1 MSLKVKTTNGS
12 WVYIPGTKGRDGDEH
27 VYIGAEAPSDKSM
40 IWFQT
45 TTARD
50 SGVRRFDL
58 NSNDWVLLPGTQG
71 IGIASAIVNE
81 DGNLIL
87 TLDDIAATTIDTGY
101 VKGPPGAEVQLRSN
115 GSYLQWKYDNES
127 DWKDLI
133 ALEEIT
139 KDYLPLSGGTLTGDL
154 NLSYTTNSDSSKLSV
169 FDTNKDSYYNIASY
183 TGTLNL
189 GDTSK
194 LTIIRSQNFLR
205 RETGYTKYKIYDEGT
220 FVADT
225 DYATPA
231 FVTTETAKYLPL
243 TGGLMTGP
251 ILIHNSGDSLDTV
264 LAYSDGV
271 GILSTAFNSETPYRG
286 IQFGGDSTSIITF
299 NDNGENRLQH
309 VSGTQFGQILSSI
322 YFRPGR
328 EYVEPSAVINS
339 TLTDYT
345 AATSAQD
352 ITNTDS
358 IKTALQKVGFY
369 TKAGLYTKAEIDAL
383 ISSVLSYAGSVDSFA
398 NLPTTGVKVGDV
410 YNVRSEFDL
419 DNNHYPAGTNVAA
432 AAVSGNTVTW
442 DPLGGS
448 FELTKASIEAVL
460 TGNITSHTHNY
471 LPLSGGRLT
480 GSLAVESY
488 IKGIGYL
495 AVAAPSFPQI
505 QFENASSTPYT
516 SLLFTNILSGNSKSL
531 LFRPD
536 STVSQDG
543 VVYHSLNFQAGV
555 NYVAP
560 SALSNYVD
568 LTSTQI
574 ISGYKVFSGVPMF
587 GQKSSTTFN
596 TTGII
601 SDSNDPSILCFR
613 LGRGD
618 GNSIWRL
625 QQESNTTA
633 LLGIQGRKAMKITS
647 NPSEISVTADKF
659 IGAATSLVEEN
670 IYTATN
676 FGTSDKRL
684 KRSIKKIDEVV
695 TEKAIDSIDLNRSF
709 IYKKSGVKGYGPIAQ
724 DLEEVF
730 PELVYTNDKGIKGIN
745 NTALLHLQI
754 QGLYQKIQ
762 ELQDQLA
769 QTSFK
774 EKIGIWSRLKQALKK
789 WLLP

>member
-27 VYIGAEAPSDKSM
+27 VYIGSEAPSDKSM

-81 DGNLIL
+81 EGNLIL

-154 NLSYTTNSDSSKLSV
+154 NLSYTTNSNSSKLSV
-169 FDTNKDSYYNIASY
+169 FDTNKDSCYNIASY

-220 FVADT
+220 FIADE
-225 DYATPA
+225 DYATPT

-243 TGGLMTGP
+243 AGGLMTGP
-251 ILIHNSGDSLDTV
+251 ILTHNSGDSLDTV
-264 LAYSDGV
+264 LAYADGV
-271 GILSTAFNSETPYRG
+271 SVLSTTFNPEVPLRG

-448 FELTKASIEAVL
+448 FELTKASVEEVL
-460 TGNITSHTHNY
+460 TGNITSHTHSY
-471 LPLSGGRLT
+471 LPLSGGSLT
-480 GSLAVESY
+480 GNLSTT
-488 IKGIGYL
+488 GIITSTGRLIVRDATY
-495 AVAAPSFPQI
+495 PQI
-505 QFENASSTPYT
+505 IFRRTGDSAYD
-516 SLLFTNILSGNSKSL
+516 SLLFTNTLSGSVKSL

-543 VVYHSLNFQAGV
+543 IVYHSLNFQAGIDYIAPETLSG
-555 NYVAP
+555 YVT
-560 SALSNYVD
+560 
-568 LTSTQI
+568 TSTTQEI
-574 ISGYKVFSGVPMF
+574 PGYKVFTYAPMF
-587 GQKSSTTFN
+587 GQKSSFTYN
-596 TTGII
+596 TTGVINNEDT
-601 SDSNDPSILCFR
+601 STVFVFR
-613 LGRGD
+613 LGAGE
-618 GNSIWRL
+618 GIWRL

-730 PELVYTNDKGIKGIN
+730 PELVYTNDKGIKGVN

>member
-27 VYIGAEAPSDKSM
+27 VYIGSEAPSDKSM

-101 VKGPPGAEVQLRSN
+101 IKGPPGAEVQLRSN
-115 GSYLQWKYDNES
+115 GSYLQWKYDNEA

-133 ALEEIT
+133 ALEEII

-169 FDTNKDSYYNIASY
+169 FDANKASYYNIASY

-220 FVADT
+220 FIADT

-243 TGGLMTGP
+243 TGGLMAGP
-251 ILIHNSGDSLDTV
+251 ILIHNSGDSLDTI

-271 GILSTAFNSETPYRG
+271 SILSTAFNSEISYRG
-286 IQFGGDSTSIITF
+286 IQLGGDSTSIIAF
-299 NDNGENRLQH
+299 NDNGESRLQH
-309 VSGTQFGQILSSI
+309 TSGSQFGYILSSI
-322 YFRPGR
+322 YFKPGID
-328 EYVEPSAVINS
+328 YVEPSSVINS
-339 TLTDYT
+339 ILTDYT
-345 AATSAQD
+345 AETSAKD
-352 ITNTDS
+352 ITSTDS

-369 TKAGLYTKAEIDAL
+369 TKAGLYTKAEIDNL
-383 ISSVLSYAGSVDSFA
+383 ISSVLTYAGSVNSFA
-398 NLPTTGVKVGDV
+398 DLPTTGVKVGDV
-410 YNVRSEFDL
+410 YNIATEFDL
-419 DNNHYPAGTNVAA
+419 GGNHYPAGTNVAA
-432 AAVSGNTVTW
+432 GAINDGNITW

-448 FELTKASIEAVL
+448 FNLTKESVEAVL
-460 TGNITSHTHNY
+460 TGNITSHTHSY
-471 LPLSGGRLT
+471 LPLTGGSLT
-480 GSLAVESY
+480 GNLSTTGIITSTGQLIVRDASY
-488 IKGIGYL
+488 
-495 AVAAPSFPQI
+495 PQI
-505 QFENASSTPYT
+505 LFRHVGDSAYD
-516 SLLFTNILSGNSKSL
+516 SLLFTSTLSGAVKSL

-543 VVYHSLNFQAGV
+543 VVYHSLNFQAGIDYIAPATLSG
-555 NYVAP
+555 YVT
-560 SALSNYVD
+560 
-568 LTSTQI
+568 TSTTQEI
-574 ISGYKVFSGVPMF
+574 PGYKVFTYAPMF
-587 GQKSSTTFN
+587 GQKSSFTYN

-601 SDSNDPSILCFR
+601 NNEDASTVFVFR
-613 LGRGD
+613 LGSGE
-618 GNSIWRL
+618 SIWRL
-625 QQESNTTA
+625 QQESNTVA

-647 NPSEISVTADKF
+647 NASDISITADKF

-684 KRSIKKIDEVV
+684 KRSIKKIDESVI
-695 TEKAIDSIDLNRSF
+695 EKAVDSINLNRSF
-709 IYKKSGVKGYGPIAQ
+709 IYKKSGVKGYGPVAQ

-730 PELVYTNDKGIKGIN
+730 PELVYTNDRGIKGVN

>member
-139 KDYLPLSGGTLTGDL
+139 KDYLPLEGGTLTGDL
-154 NLSYTTNSDSSKLSV
+154 NLSYTTSSDSSKLSV
-169 FDTNKDSYYNIASY
+169 FDTTKGSYYNIASY

-205 RETGYTKYKIYDEGT
+205 RESGYTKYKIYDEGT
-220 FVADT
+220 FIADE
-225 DYATPA
+225 DYATPT

-243 TGGLMTGP
+243 AGGLMTGP
-251 ILIHNSGDSLDTV
+251 ILTHNSVDSLDTV
-264 LAYSDGV
+264 LAYADGV
-271 GILSTAFNSETPYRG
+271 SVLSTTFNPEVPLRG

-322 YFRPGR
+322 YFKPGR

-383 ISSVLSYAGSVDSFA
+383 ISSVLSYSGSVDSFA

-448 FELTKASIEAVL
+448 FELTKASVEAVL
-460 TGNITSHTHNY
+460 TGNITSHTHSY
-471 LPLSGGRLT
+471 LPLSGGSLT
-480 GSLAVESY
+480 GNLSTTGLIITTGQLIVRDTTYPQVLFRHTGDS
-488 IKGIGYL
+488 GYD
-495 AVAAPSFPQI
+495 
-505 QFENASSTPYT
+505 
-516 SLLFTNILSGNSKSL
+516 SLLYVNTLSGTVRSL
-531 LFRPD
+531 IFRPD
-536 STVSQDG
+536 AATTTDG
-543 VVYHSLNFQAGV
+543 IVYHSLNFQAGV
-555 NYVAP
+555 NYVTP
-560 SALSNYVD
+560 SALNNYVTLNSAQD
-568 LTSTQI
+568 ISAKKTFKAPVFFGAKASTEYNNTDTINDADNATWFIGAVNGNDAWWRCQQRDAQSIMIGRQGGKGFQI
-574 ISGYKVFSGVPMF
+574 Y
-587 GQKSSTTFN
+587 SSPYTVY
-596 TTGII
+596 
-601 SDSNDPSILCFR
+601 
-613 LGRGD
+613 
-618 GNSIWRL
+618 
-625 QQESNTTA
+625 
-633 LLGIQGRKAMKITS
+633 
-647 NPSEISVTADKF
+647 VTADKF

-709 IYKKSGVKGYGPIAQ
+709 IYKKSGIKGYGPVAQ

-730 PELVYTNDKGIKGIN
+730 PELVYTNDRGIKGVN

>member
-101 VKGPPGAEVQLRSN
+101 IKGPPGAEVQLRSN
-115 GSYLQWKYDNES
+115 GSYLQWKYDNEA

-133 ALEEIT
+133 ALEEII

-169 FDTNKDSYYNIASY
+169 FDANKASYYNIASY

-220 FVADT
+220 FIADT

-231 FVTTETAKYLPL
+231 FVTAETAKYLPL
-243 TGGLMTGP
+243 TGGLMAGP
-251 ILIHNSGDSLDTV
+251 ILIHNSGDSLDTI

-271 GILSTAFNSETPYRG
+271 SILSTAFNSETSYRG
-286 IQFGGDSTSIITF
+286 IQLGGDSTSIIAF
-299 NDNGENRLQH
+299 NDNGESRLQH
-309 VSGTQFGQILSSI
+309 TSGSQFGYILSSI
-322 YFRPGR
+322 YFKPGID
-328 EYVEPSAVINS
+328 YVEPSSVINS
-339 TLTDYT
+339 ILTDYT
-345 AATSAQD
+345 AETSAKD
-352 ITNTDS
+352 ITSTDS

-369 TKAGLYTKAEIDAL
+369 TKAGLYTKAEIDNL
-383 ISSVLSYAGSVDSFA
+383 ISSVLTYAGSVNSFA
-398 NLPTTGVKVGDV
+398 DLPTTGVKVGDV
-410 YNVRSEFDL
+410 YNIATEFDL
-419 DNNHYPAGTNVAA
+419 GGNHYPAGTNVAA
-432 AAVSGNTVTW
+432 GAINDGNITW

-448 FELTKASIEAVL
+448 FNLTKESVEAVL
-460 TGNITSHTHNY
+460 TGNITSHTHSY
-471 LPLSGGRLT
+471 LPLTGGSLT
-480 GSLAVESY
+480 GNLSTTGIITSTGQLIVRDASY
-488 IKGIGYL
+488 
-495 AVAAPSFPQI
+495 PQI
-505 QFENASSTPYT
+505 LFRHVGDSAYD
-516 SLLFTNILSGNSKSL
+516 SLLFTSTLSGAVKSL

-543 VVYHSLNFQAGV
+543 VVYHSLNFQAGIDYIAPATLSG
-555 NYVAP
+555 YVT
-560 SALSNYVD
+560 
-568 LTSTQI
+568 TSTTQEI
-574 ISGYKVFSGVPMF
+574 PGYKVFTYAPMF
-587 GQKSSTTFN
+587 GQKSSFTYN

-601 SDSNDPSILCFR
+601 NNEDASTVFVFR
-613 LGRGD
+613 LGSGE
-618 GNSIWRL
+618 SIWRL
-625 QQESNTTA
+625 QQESNTVA

-647 NPSEISVTADKF
+647 NASDISITADKF

-684 KRSIKKIDEVV
+684 KRSIKKIDESVI
-695 TEKAIDSIDLNRSF
+695 EKAVDSINLNRSF
-709 IYKKSGVKGYGPIAQ
+709 IYKKSGVKGYGPVAQ

-730 PELVYTNDKGIKGIN
+730 PELVYTNDRGIKGVN

>member
-81 DGNLIL
+81 EGNLIL

-154 NLSYTTNSDSSKLSV
+154 NLSYTTSSDSSKLSV

-220 FVADT
+220 FIADE
-225 DYATPA
+225 DYATPT

-243 TGGLMTGP
+243 AGGLMTGP
-251 ILIHNSGDSLDTV
+251 ILTHNSGDSLDTV
-264 LAYSDGV
+264 LAYADGV
-271 GILSTAFNSETPYRG
+271 SVLSTTFNPEVPLRG

-448 FELTKASIEAVL
+448 FELTKASVEAVL
-460 TGNITSHTHNY
+460 TGNITSHTHSY
-471 LPLSGGRLT
+471 LPLSGGSLT
-480 GSLAVESY
+480 GNLSTTGLITTTGQLIIRDTTYPQVLFRHTGAS
-488 IKGIGYL
+488 GYD
-495 AVAAPSFPQI
+495 
-505 QFENASSTPYT
+505 
-516 SLLFTNILSGNSKSL
+516 SLLYVNTLSGTVRSL
-531 LFRPD
+531 IFRPD
-536 STVSQDG
+536 ATITTDG
-543 VVYHSLNFQAGV
+543 IVYHSLNFQAGV

-560 SALSNYVD
+560 ETLSGYVT
-568 LTSTQI
+568 TSTTQEI
-574 ISGYKVFSGVPMF
+574 PGYKVFTYAPMF
-587 GQKSSTTFN
+587 GQKSSFTYN
-596 TTGII
+596 TTGVINNEDT
-601 SDSNDPSILCFR
+601 STVFVFR
-613 LGRGD
+613 LGAGE
-618 GNSIWRL
+618 GIWRL

-647 NPSEISVTADKF
+647 NASDVSITADKF

-684 KRSIKKIDEVV
+684 KRSIKKIDEAVI
-695 TEKAIDSIDLNRSF
+695 EKAIDSINLNRSF

-724 DLEEVF
+724 DLEEIF
-730 PELVYTNDKGIKGIN
+730 PELVYTNDRGIKGVN

>member
-27 VYIGAEAPSDKSM
+27 VYIGSEAPSDKSM

-101 VKGPPGAEVQLRSN
+101 IKGPPGAEVQLRSN
-115 GSYLQWKYDNES
+115 GSYLQWKYDNEA

-169 FDTNKDSYYNIASY
+169 FDANKASYYNIASY

-220 FVADT
+220 FIADT

-243 TGGLMTGP
+243 TGGLMAGP
-251 ILIHNSGDSLDTV
+251 ILIHNSGDSLDTI

-271 GILSTAFNSETPYRG
+271 SILSTAFNSEASYRG
-286 IQFGGDSTSIITF
+286 IQLGGDSTSIIAF
-299 NDNGENRLQH
+299 NDNGESRLQH
-309 VSGTQFGQILSSI
+309 TSGSQFGYILSSI
-322 YFRPGR
+322 YFKPGID
-328 EYVEPSAVINS
+328 YVEPSSVINS
-339 TLTDYT
+339 ILTDYT
-345 AATSAQD
+345 AETSAKD
-352 ITNTDS
+352 ITSTDS

-369 TKAGLYTKAEIDAL
+369 TKAGLYTKAEIDNL
-383 ISSVLSYAGSVDSFA
+383 ISSVLTYAGSVNSFA
-398 NLPTTGVKVGDV
+398 DLPTTGVKVGDV
-410 YNVRSEFDL
+410 YNIATEFDL
-419 DNNHYPAGTNVAA
+419 GGNHYPAGTNVAA
-432 AAVSGNTVTW
+432 GAINDGNITW

-448 FELTKASIEAVL
+448 FNLTKESVEAVL
-460 TGNITSHTHNY
+460 TGNITSHTHSY
-471 LPLSGGRLT
+471 LPLTGGSLTGNLSTTGIITSTGRLIVRD
-480 GSLAVESY
+480 ASY
-488 IKGIGYL
+488 
-495 AVAAPSFPQI
+495 PQI
-505 QFENASSTPYT
+505 IFRYT
-516 SLLFTNILSGNSKSL
+516 GDSAYDSLLFTNTLSGSVRSL

-543 VVYHSLNFQAGV
+543 IVYHSLNFKAGIDYIAPATLSG
-555 NYVAP
+555 YVT
-560 SALSNYVD
+560 
-568 LTSTQI
+568 TSTTQEI
-574 ISGYKVFSGVPMF
+574 PGYKVFTYAPMF
-587 GQKSSTTFN
+587 GQKSSFTYN

-601 SDSNDPSILCFR
+601 NNEDASTVFVFR
-613 LGRGD
+613 LGYGE
-618 GNSIWRL
+618 SIWRL
-625 QQESNTTA
+625 QQESNTVA

-647 NPSEISVTADKF
+647 NASDISITADKF

-684 KRSIKKIDEVV
+684 KRSIKKIDESVI
-695 TEKAIDSIDLNRSF
+695 EKAVDSINLNRSF
-709 IYKKSGVKGYGPIAQ
+709 IYKKSGVKGYGPVAQ

-730 PELVYTNDKGIKGIN
+730 PELVYTNDRGIKGVN

>member
-101 VKGPPGAEVQLRSN
+101 IKGPPGAEVQLRSN
-115 GSYLQWKYDNES
+115 GSYLQWKYDNEA

-133 ALEEIT
+133 ALEEII
-139 KDYLPLSGGTLTGDL
+139 KDCLPLSGGTLTGDL

-169 FDTNKDSYYNIASY
+169 FDANKASYYNIASY

-220 FVADT
+220 FIADT

-448 FELTKASIEAVL
+448 FELTKASVEEVL
-460 TGNITSHTHNY
+460 TGNITSHTHSY
-471 LPLSGGRLT
+471 LPLTGGSLT
-480 GSLAVESY
+480 GNLSTTGFITSTYRLIVRDASY
-488 IKGIGYL
+488 
-495 AVAAPSFPQI
+495 PQI
-505 QFENASSTPYT
+505 IFRHTGDSAYD
-516 SLLFTNILSGNSKSL
+516 SLLFTNTLSGSVRSL

-536 STVSQDG
+536 STVFQDG
-543 VVYHSLNFQAGV
+543 VVYHSLNFQAGIDYIAPATLSG
-555 NYVAP
+555 YVT
-560 SALSNYVD
+560 
-568 LTSTQI
+568 TSTTQEI
-574 ISGYKVFSGVPMF
+574 PGYKVFTYAPMF
-587 GQKSSTTFN
+587 GQKSSFTYN

-601 SDSNDPSILCFR
+601 NNEDASTVFVFR
-613 LGRGD
+613 LGYGE
-618 GNSIWRL
+618 SIWRL
-625 QQESNTTA
+625 QQESNTVA

-647 NPSEISVTADKF
+647 NASDISITADKF

-684 KRSIKKIDEVV
+684 KRSIKKIDESVI
-695 TEKAIDSIDLNRSF
+695 EKAVDSINLNRSF
-709 IYKKSGVKGYGPIAQ
+709 IYKKSGVKGYGPVAQ

-730 PELVYTNDKGIKGIN
+730 PELVYTNDRGIKGVN

>member
-101 VKGPPGAEVQLRSN
+101 IKGPPGAEVQLRSN
-115 GSYLQWKYDNES
+115 GSYLQWKYDNEA

-133 ALEEIT
+133 ALEEII

-169 FDTNKDSYYNIASY
+169 FDANKASYYNIASY

-189 GDTSK
+189 GDASK

-220 FVADT
+220 FRADT

-243 TGGLMTGP
+243 TGGLMAGP
-251 ILIHNSGDSLDTV
+251 ILIHNSGDSLDTI

-271 GILSTAFNSETPYRG
+271 SILSTAFNSETSYRG
-286 IQFGGDSTSIITF
+286 IQLGGDSTSIIAF
-299 NDNGENRLQH
+299 NDNGESRLQH
-309 VSGTQFGQILSSI
+309 TSGSQFGYILSSI
-322 YFRPGR
+322 YFKPGID
-328 EYVEPSAVINS
+328 YVEPSSVINS
-339 TLTDYT
+339 ILTDYT
-345 AATSAQD
+345 AETSAKD
-352 ITNTDS
+352 ITSTDS

-369 TKAGLYTKAEIDAL
+369 TKAGLYTKAEIDNL
-383 ISSVLSYAGSVDSFA
+383 ISSVLTYAGSVNSFA
-398 NLPTTGVKVGDV
+398 DLPTTGVKVGDV
-410 YNVRSEFDL
+410 YNIATEFDL
-419 DNNHYPAGTNVAA
+419 GGNHYPAGTNVAA
-432 AAVSGNTVTW
+432 GAINDGNITW

-448 FELTKASIEAVL
+448 FELTKASVEEVL
-460 TGNITSHTHNY
+460 TGNITSHTHSY
-471 LPLSGGRLT
+471 LPLTGGSLTGNLSTTGFITSTGRLIVVD
-480 GSLAVESY
+480 ARY
-488 IKGIGYL
+488 
-495 AVAAPSFPQI
+495 PQI
-505 QFENASSTPYT
+505 IFRHAGDSAYD
-516 SLLFTNILSGNSKSL
+516 SLLFTNTLSGSVKSL

-543 VVYHSLNFQAGV
+543 IVYHSLNFQAGV

-560 SALSNYVD
+560 SALSNYV
-568 LTSTQI
+568 TVSGPTQTI
-574 ISGYKVFSGVPMF
+574 PGYKIFQSSVMF
-587 GQKSSTTFN
+587 GEKSSPVYN
-596 TTGII
+596 TSGTITAEGN
-601 SDSNDPSILCFR
+601 SSLILFR
-613 LGRGD
+613 LQESD
-618 GNSIWRL
+618 NIWRL

-684 KRSIKKIDEVV
+684 KRSIKKIDESVI
-695 TEKAIDSIDLNRSF
+695 EKAIDSIDLNRSF

-730 PELVYTNDKGIKGIN
+730 PELVYTNDKGIKGVN

>member
-101 VKGPPGAEVQLRSN
+101 IKGPPGAEVQLRSN
-115 GSYLQWKYDNES
+115 GFYLQWKYDNEA

-169 FDTNKDSYYNIASY
+169 FDANKASYYNIASY

-189 GDTSK
+189 GDASK

-220 FVADT
+220 FIADT

-243 TGGLMTGP
+243 TGGLMAGP
-251 ILIHNSGDSLDTV
+251 ILIHNSGDSLDTI

-271 GILSTAFNSETPYRG
+271 SILSTAFNSETSYRG
-286 IQFGGDSTSIITF
+286 IQLGGDSTSIIAF
-299 NDNGENRLQH
+299 NDNGESRLQH
-309 VSGTQFGQILSSI
+309 TSGSQFGYILSSI
-322 YFRPGR
+322 YFKPGID
-328 EYVEPSAVINS
+328 YVKPSSVINS
-339 TLTDYT
+339 ILTDYT
-345 AATSAQD
+345 AETSAKD
-352 ITNTDS
+352 ITSTDS

-369 TKAGLYTKAEIDAL
+369 TKAGLYTKAEIDNL
-383 ISSVLSYAGSVDSFA
+383 ISSVLTYAGSVNSFA
-398 NLPTTGVKVGDV
+398 GLPTTGVKVGDV
-410 YNVRSEFDL
+410 YNIATEFDL
-419 DNNHYPAGTNVAA
+419 GGNHYPAGTNVAA
-432 AAVSGNTVTW
+432 GAINDGNITW

-448 FELTKASIEAVL
+448 FNLTKKSVEAVL
-460 TGNITSHTHNY
+460 TGNITSHTHSY
-471 LPLSGGRLT
+471 LPLTGGSLTGDLSTTGIITSTGRLIVRDASYPRIVFRYT
-480 GSLAVESY
+480 GDSAY
-488 IKGIGYL
+488 D
-495 AVAAPSFPQI
+495 
-505 QFENASSTPYT
+505 
-516 SLLFTNILSGNSKSL
+516 SLLFTNTLSGSVGSL
-531 LFRPD
+531 LFRPN

-543 VVYHSLNFQAGV
+543 VVYHSLNFRAGIDYIAPATLSG
-555 NYVAP
+555 YVT
-560 SALSNYVD
+560 
-568 LTSTQI
+568 TSTTQEI
-574 ISGYKVFSGVPMF
+574 PGYKVFTYAPMF
-587 GQKSSTTFN
+587 GQKSSFTYN

-601 SDSNDPSILCFR
+601 NNEDASTVFVFR
-613 LGRGD
+613 LGSG
-618 GNSIWRL
+618 GSIWRL
-625 QQESNTTA
+625 QQESNTVA

-647 NPSEISVTADKF
+647 NASDISITADKF

-684 KRSIKKIDEVV
+684 KRSIKKIDESVI
-695 TEKAIDSIDLNRSF
+695 EKAVDSINLNRSF
-709 IYKKSGVKGYGPIAQ
+709 IYKKSGVKGYGPVAQ

-730 PELVYTNDKGIKGIN
+730 PELVYTNDRGIKGVN

>member
-27 VYIGAEAPSDKSM
+27 VYIGSEAPSDKSM

-154 NLSYTTNSDSSKLSV
+154 NLSYTTSSDSSKLSV
-169 FDTNKDSYYNIASY
+169 FDANKDSYYNIASY

-205 RETGYTKYKIYDEGT
+205 RETSYTKYKIYDEGT

-251 ILIHNSGDSLDTV
+251 ILMHNSGDSLDTI

-271 GILSTAFNSETPYRG
+271 SILSTAFNSETPYRG
-286 IQFGGDSTSIITF
+286 IQLGGDSTSIIAF
-299 NDNGENRLQH
+299 NDNGESRLQH
-309 VSGTQFGQILSSI
+309 TSGSQFGYILSSI
-322 YFRPGR
+322 YFKPGVN
-328 EYVEPSAVINS
+328 YVEPSSVINS
-339 TLTDYT
+339 ILTDYT
-345 AATSAQD
+345 AETSAKD
-352 ITNTDS
+352 ITSTDS

-369 TKAGLYTKAEIDAL
+369 TKAGLYTKAEIDNL
-383 ISSVLSYAGSVDSFA
+383 ISSVLTYAGSVNSFA
-398 NLPTTGVKVGDV
+398 DLPTTGVKVGDV
-410 YNVRSEFDL
+410 YNIATEFDL
-419 DNNHYPAGTNVAA
+419 GGNHYPAGTNVAA
-432 AAVSGNTVTW
+432 GAINDGNITW

-448 FELTKASIEAVL
+448 FNLTKESVEAVL
-460 TGNITSHTHNY
+460 TGNITSHTHSY
-471 LPLSGGRLT
+471 LPLTGGSLTGNLSTTGIITSTGRLIVRD
-480 GSLAVESY
+480 ASY
-488 IKGIGYL
+488 
-495 AVAAPSFPQI
+495 PQI
-505 QFENASSTPYT
+505 IFRHTGDSAYD
-516 SLLFTNILSGNSKSL
+516 SLLFTNTLSGSVRSL

-536 STVSQDG
+536 NTVSQDG
-543 VVYHSLNFQAGV
+543 VVYHSLNFKSGI

-560 SALSNYVD
+560 GTLSNYVTLD
-568 LTSTQI
+568 SAQDVAAKKTFKAPIFFGAKASPAYNNTAIINAEDNATWFIGAVNGNESWWRCQQRDPQSIMIGRQGGKGFQI
-574 ISGYKVFSGVPMF
+574 Y
-587 GQKSSTTFN
+587 SSPYTVY
-596 TTGII
+596 
-601 SDSNDPSILCFR
+601 
-613 LGRGD
+613 
-618 GNSIWRL
+618 
-625 QQESNTTA
+625 
-633 LLGIQGRKAMKITS
+633 
-647 NPSEISVTADKF
+647 VTADKF

-684 KRSIKKIDEVV
+684 KRSIKKIEEVV

-730 PELVYTNDKGIKGIN
+730 PELVYTNDKGIKGVN

>member
-81 DGNLIL
+81 EGNLIL

-169 FDTNKDSYYNIASY
+169 FDANKDSYYNIASY

-220 FVADT
+220 FIADE
-225 DYATPA
+225 DYATPT

-243 TGGLMTGP
+243 AGGLMTGP
-251 ILIHNSGDSLDTV
+251 ILTHNSGDSLDTV
-264 LAYSDGV
+264 LAYADGV
-271 GILSTAFNSETPYRG
+271 SVLSTTFNPEVPLRG

-448 FELTKASIEAVL
+448 FELTKASVEEVL
-460 TGNITSHTHNY
+460 TGNITSHTHSY
-471 LPLSGGRLT
+471 LPLSGGSLT
-480 GSLAVESY
+480 GNLSTTGLITTTGQLIIRDTTYPQVLFRHTGAS
-488 IKGIGYL
+488 GYD
-495 AVAAPSFPQI
+495 
-505 QFENASSTPYT
+505 
-516 SLLFTNILSGNSKSL
+516 SLLYVNTLSGTVRSL
-531 LFRPD
+531 IFRPD
-536 STVSQDG
+536 TTITTDG
-543 VVYHSLNFQAGV
+543 IVYHSLNFQAGV

-560 SALSNYVD
+560 SALSNYVTLNSAQD
-568 LTSTQI
+568 ISAKKTFKAPVFFGAKASTEYNNTDTINDADNATWFIGAVNGNDAWWRCQQRDAQSIMIGRQGGKGFQI
-574 ISGYKVFSGVPMF
+574 Y
-587 GQKSSTTFN
+587 SSPYTVY
-596 TTGII
+596 
-601 SDSNDPSILCFR
+601 
-613 LGRGD
+613 
-618 GNSIWRL
+618 
-625 QQESNTTA
+625 
-633 LLGIQGRKAMKITS
+633 
-647 NPSEISVTADKF
+647 VTADKF

-695 TEKAIDSIDLNRSF
+695 TEKAVDSINLNRSF
-709 IYKKSGVKGYGPIAQ
+709 IYKKSGVKGYGPVAQ

-730 PELVYTNDKGIKGIN
+730 PELVYTNDRGIKGVN

>member
-27 VYIGAEAPSDKSM
+27 VYIGSEAPSDKSM

-101 VKGPPGAEVQLRSN
+101 IKGPPGAEVQLRSN
-115 GSYLQWKYDNES
+115 GSYLQWKYDNEA

-133 ALEEIT
+133 ALEEII

-169 FDTNKDSYYNIASY
+169 FDANKASYYNIASY

-220 FVADT
+220 FIADT

-243 TGGLMTGP
+243 TGGLMAGP
-251 ILIHNSGDSLDTV
+251 ILIHNSGDSLDTI

-271 GILSTAFNSETPYRG
+271 SILSTAFNSEASYRG
-286 IQFGGDSTSIITF
+286 IQLGGDSTSIIAF
-299 NDNGENRLQH
+299 NDNGESRLQH
-309 VSGTQFGQILSSI
+309 TSGSQFGYILSSI
-322 YFRPGR
+322 YFKPGID
-328 EYVEPSAVINS
+328 YVEPSSVINS
-339 TLTDYT
+339 ILTDYT
-345 AATSAQD
+345 AETSAKD
-352 ITNTDS
+352 ITSTDS

-369 TKAGLYTKAEIDAL
+369 TKAGLYTKAEIDNL
-383 ISSVLSYAGSVDSFA
+383 ISSVLTYAGSVNSFA
-398 NLPTTGVKVGDV
+398 DLPTTGVKVGDV
-410 YNVRSEFDL
+410 YNIATEFDL
-419 DNNHYPAGTNVAA
+419 GGNHYPAGTNVAA
-432 AAVSGNTVTW
+432 GAINDGNITW

-448 FELTKASIEAVL
+448 FNLTKESVEAVL
-460 TGNITSHTHNY
+460 TGNITSHTHSY
-471 LPLSGGRLT
+471 LPLTGGSLTGNLSTTGIITSTGRLIVRD
-480 GSLAVESY
+480 ASY
-488 IKGIGYL
+488 
-495 AVAAPSFPQI
+495 PQI
-505 QFENASSTPYT
+505 IFRYT
-516 SLLFTNILSGNSKSL
+516 GDSAYDSLLFTNTLSGSVRSL

-543 VVYHSLNFQAGV
+543 IVYHSLNFKAGIDYIAPATLSG
-555 NYVAP
+555 YVT
-560 SALSNYVD
+560 
-568 LTSTQI
+568 TSTTQEI
-574 ISGYKVFSGVPMF
+574 PGYKVFTYAPMF
-587 GQKSSTTFN
+587 GQKSSFTYN

-601 SDSNDPSILCFR
+601 NNEDASTVFVFR
-613 LGRGD
+613 LGYGE
-618 GNSIWRL
+618 SIWRL
-625 QQESNTTA
+625 QQESNTVA

-647 NPSEISVTADKF
+647 NASDISITADKF

-684 KRSIKKIDEVV
+684 KRSIKKIDESVI
-695 TEKAIDSIDLNRSF
+695 EKAVDSINLNRSF
-709 IYKKSGVKGYGPIAQ
+709 IYKKSGVKGYGPVAQ

-730 PELVYTNDKGIKGIN
+730 PELVYTNDRGIKGVN

>member
-101 VKGPPGAEVQLRSN
+101 IKGPPGAEVQLRSN

-133 ALEEIT
+133 ALEEII

-169 FDTNKDSYYNIASY
+169 FDANKASYYNIASY

-189 GDTSK
+189 GDASK

-220 FVADT
+220 FIADT

-243 TGGLMTGP
+243 TGGLMAGP
-251 ILIHNSGDSLDTV
+251 ILIHNSGDSLDTI

-271 GILSTAFNSETPYRG
+271 SILSTAFNSETSYRG
-286 IQFGGDSTSIITF
+286 IQLGGDSTSIIAF
-299 NDNGENRLQH
+299 NDNGESRLQH
-309 VSGTQFGQILSSI
+309 TSGSQFGYILSSI
-322 YFRPGR
+322 YFKPGID
-328 EYVEPSAVINS
+328 YVEPSSVINS
-339 TLTDYT
+339 ILTDYT
-345 AATSAQD
+345 AETSAKD
-352 ITNTDS
+352 ITSTDS

-369 TKAGLYTKAEIDAL
+369 TKAGLYTKAEIDNL
-383 ISSVLSYAGSVDSFA
+383 ISSVLTYAGSVNSFA
-398 NLPTTGVKVGDV
+398 DLPTTGVKVGDV
-410 YNVRSEFDL
+410 YNIATEFDL
-419 DNNHYPAGTNVAA
+419 GGNHYPAGTNVAA
-432 AAVSGNTVTW
+432 GAINDGNITW

-448 FELTKASIEAVL
+448 FNLTKESVEAVL
-460 TGNITSHTHNY
+460 TGNITSHTHSY
-471 LPLSGGRLT
+471 LPLTGGSLT
-480 GSLAVESY
+480 GNLSTTGIITSTGQLIVRDASY
-488 IKGIGYL
+488 
-495 AVAAPSFPQI
+495 PQI
-505 QFENASSTPYT
+505 IFRHTGDSAYD
-516 SLLFTNILSGNSKSL
+516 SLLFTNTLSGSVRSL

-543 VVYHSLNFQAGV
+543 VVYHSLNFQAGIDYIAPATLSG
-555 NYVAP
+555 YVT
-560 SALSNYVD
+560 
-568 LTSTQI
+568 TSTTQEI
-574 ISGYKVFSGVPMF
+574 PGYKVFTYAPMF
-587 GQKSSTTFN
+587 GQKSSFTYN

-601 SDSNDPSILCFR
+601 NNEDASTVFVFR
-613 LGRGD
+613 LGSGE
-618 GNSIWRL
+618 SIWRL
-625 QQESNTTA
+625 QQESNTVA

-647 NPSEISVTADKF
+647 NASDISITADKF

-684 KRSIKKIDEVV
+684 KRSIKKIDESVI
-695 TEKAIDSIDLNRSF
+695 EKAVDSINLNRSF
-709 IYKKSGVKGYGPIAQ
+709 IYKKSGVKGYGPVAQ

-730 PELVYTNDKGIKGIN
+730 PELVYTNDRGIKGVN

>member
-101 VKGPPGAEVQLRSN
+101 IKGPPGAEVQLRSN
-115 GSYLQWKYDNES
+115 GSYLQWKYDNEA

-133 ALEEIT
+133 ALEEII

-169 FDTNKDSYYNIASY
+169 FDANKASYYNIASY

-189 GDTSK
+189 GDASK

-220 FVADT
+220 FIADT

-243 TGGLMTGP
+243 TGGLMAGP
-251 ILIHNSGDSLDTV
+251 ILIHNSGDSLDTI

-271 GILSTAFNSETPYRG
+271 SILSTASNSETSYRG
-286 IQFGGDSTSIITF
+286 IQLGGDSTSIIAF
-299 NDNGENRLQH
+299 NDNGESRLQH
-309 VSGTQFGQILSSI
+309 TSGSQFGYILSSI
-322 YFRPGR
+322 YFKPGID
-328 EYVEPSAVINS
+328 YVEPSSVINS
-339 TLTDYT
+339 ILTDYT
-345 AATSAQD
+345 AETSAKD
-352 ITNTDS
+352 ITSTDS

-369 TKAGLYTKAEIDAL
+369 TKAGLYTKAEIDNL
-383 ISSVLSYAGSVDSFA
+383 ISSVLTYAGSVNSFA
-398 NLPTTGVKVGDV
+398 DLPTTGVKVGDV
-410 YNVRSEFDL
+410 YNIATEFDL
-419 DNNHYPAGTNVAA
+419 GGNHYPAGTNVAA
-432 AAVSGNTVTW
+432 GAINDGNITW

-448 FELTKASIEAVL
+448 FNLTKESVEAVL
-460 TGNITSHTHNY
+460 TGNITSHTHSY
-471 LPLSGGRLT
+471 LPLTGGSLT
-480 GSLAVESY
+480 GNLSTTGIITSTGQLIVRDASY
-488 IKGIGYL
+488 
-495 AVAAPSFPQI
+495 PQI
-505 QFENASSTPYT
+505 LFRHVGDSAYD
-516 SLLFTNILSGNSKSL
+516 SLLFTSTLSGAVKSL

-543 VVYHSLNFQAGV
+543 VVYHSLNFQAGIDYIAPATLSG
-555 NYVAP
+555 YVT
-560 SALSNYVD
+560 
-568 LTSTQI
+568 TSTTQEI
-574 ISGYKVFSGVPMF
+574 PGYKVFTYAPMF
-587 GQKSSTTFN
+587 GQKSSFTYN

-601 SDSNDPSILCFR
+601 NNEDASTVFVFR
-613 LGRGD
+613 LGSGE
-618 GNSIWRL
+618 SIWRL
-625 QQESNTTA
+625 QQESNTVA

-647 NPSEISVTADKF
+647 NASDISITADKF

-684 KRSIKKIDEVV
+684 KRSIKKIDESVI
-695 TEKAIDSIDLNRSF
+695 EKAVDSINLNRSF
-709 IYKKSGVKGYGPIAQ
+709 IYKKSGVKGYGPVAQ

-730 PELVYTNDKGIKGIN
+730 PELVYTNDRGIKGVN

>member
-27 VYIGAEAPSDKSM
+27 VYIGSEAPSDKSM

-101 VKGPPGAEVQLRSN
+101 IKGPPGAEVQLRSN
-115 GSYLQWKYDNES
+115 GSYLQWKYDNEA

-133 ALEEIT
+133 ALEEII

-169 FDTNKDSYYNIASY
+169 FDANKASYYNIASY

-220 FVADT
+220 FIADT

-243 TGGLMTGP
+243 TGGLMAGP
-251 ILIHNSGDSLDTV
+251 ILIHNSGDSLDTI

-271 GILSTAFNSETPYRG
+271 SILSTAFNSEASYRG
-286 IQFGGDSTSIITF
+286 IQLGGDSTSIIAF
-299 NDNGENRLQH
+299 NDNGESRLQH
-309 VSGTQFGQILSSI
+309 TSGSQFGYILSSI
-322 YFRPGR
+322 YFKPGID
-328 EYVEPSAVINS
+328 YVEPSSVINS
-339 TLTDYT
+339 ILTDYT
-345 AATSAQD
+345 AETSAKD
-352 ITNTDS
+352 ITSTDS

-369 TKAGLYTKAEIDAL
+369 TKAGLYTKAEIDNL
-383 ISSVLSYAGSVDSFA
+383 ISSVLTYAGSVNSFA
-398 NLPTTGVKVGDV
+398 DLPTTGVKVGDV
-410 YNVRSEFDL
+410 YNIATEFDL
-419 DNNHYPAGTNVAA
+419 GGNHYPAGTNVAA
-432 AAVSGNTVTW
+432 GAINDGNITW

-448 FELTKASIEAVL
+448 FNLTKESVEAVL
-460 TGNITSHTHNY
+460 TGNITSHTHSY
-471 LPLSGGRLT
+471 LPLTGGSLTGNLSTTGIITSTGRLIVRD
-480 GSLAVESY
+480 ASY
-488 IKGIGYL
+488 
-495 AVAAPSFPQI
+495 PQI
-505 QFENASSTPYT
+505 IFRHTGDSAYD
-516 SLLFTNILSGNSKSL
+516 SLLFTNTLSGSVRSL

-543 VVYHSLNFQAGV
+543 IVYHSLNFQAGIDYIAPATLSG
-555 NYVAP
+555 YVT
-560 SALSNYVD
+560 
-568 LTSTQI
+568 TSTTQEI
-574 ISGYKVFSGVPMF
+574 PGYKVFTYAPMF
-587 GQKSSTTFN
+587 GQKSSFTYN

-601 SDSNDPSILCFR
+601 NNEDASTVFVFR
-613 LGRGD
+613 LGYGE
-618 GNSIWRL
+618 SIWRL
-625 QQESNTTA
+625 QQESNTVA

-647 NPSEISVTADKF
+647 NASDISITADKF

-684 KRSIKKIDEVV
+684 KRSIKKIDESVI
-695 TEKAIDSIDLNRSF
+695 EKAVDSINLNRSF
-709 IYKKSGVKGYGPIAQ
+709 IYKKSGVKGYGPVAQ

-730 PELVYTNDKGIKGIN
+730 PELVYTNDRGIKGVN

>member
-101 VKGPPGAEVQLRSN
+101 IKGPPGAEVQLRSN
-115 GSYLQWKYDNES
+115 GSYLQWKYDNEA

-133 ALEEIT
+133 ALEEII

-169 FDTNKDSYYNIASY
+169 FDANKASYYNIASY

-189 GDTSK
+189 GDVSK

-220 FVADT
+220 FIADT

-243 TGGLMTGP
+243 TGGLMAGP
-251 ILIHNSGDSLDTV
+251 ILIHNSGDSLDTI

-271 GILSTAFNSETPYRG
+271 SILSTAFNSETSYRG
-286 IQFGGDSTSIITF
+286 IQLGGDSTSIIAF
-299 NDNGENRLQH
+299 NDNGESRLQH
-309 VSGTQFGQILSSI
+309 TSGSQFGYILSSI
-322 YFRPGR
+322 YFKPGID
-328 EYVEPSAVINS
+328 YVEPSSVINS
-339 TLTDYT
+339 ILTDYT
-345 AATSAQD
+345 AETSAKD
-352 ITNTDS
+352 ITSTDS

-369 TKAGLYTKAEIDAL
+369 TKAGLYTKAEIDNL
-383 ISSVLSYAGSVDSFA
+383 ISSVLTYAGSVNSFA
-398 NLPTTGVKVGDV
+398 DLPTTGVKVGDV
-410 YNVRSEFDL
+410 YNIATEFDL
-419 DNNHYPAGTNVAA
+419 GGNHYPAGTNVAA
-432 AAVSGNTVTW
+432 GAINDGNITW

-448 FELTKASIEAVL
+448 FNLTKESVEAVL
-460 TGNITSHTHNY
+460 TGNITSHTHSY
-471 LPLSGGRLT
+471 LPLTGGSLT
-480 GSLAVESY
+480 GNLSTTGIITSTGQLIVRDASY
-488 IKGIGYL
+488 
-495 AVAAPSFPQI
+495 PQI
-505 QFENASSTPYT
+505 IFRHTGDSAYD
-516 SLLFTNILSGNSKSL
+516 SLLFTNTLSGSVRSL

-543 VVYHSLNFQAGV
+543 VVYHSLNFQAGIDYIAPATLSG
-555 NYVAP
+555 YVT
-560 SALSNYVD
+560 
-568 LTSTQI
+568 TSTTQEI
-574 ISGYKVFSGVPMF
+574 PGYKVFTYAPMF
-587 GQKSSTTFN
+587 GQKSSFTYN

-601 SDSNDPSILCFR
+601 NNEDASTVFVFR
-613 LGRGD
+613 LGSGE
-618 GNSIWRL
+618 SIWRL
-625 QQESNTTA
+625 QQESNTVA

-647 NPSEISVTADKF
+647 NASDISITADKF

-684 KRSIKKIDEVV
+684 KRSIKKIDESVI
-695 TEKAIDSIDLNRSF
+695 EKAVDSINLNRSF
-709 IYKKSGVKGYGPIAQ
+709 IYKKSGVKGYGPVAQ

-730 PELVYTNDKGIKGIN
+730 PELVYTNDRGIKGVN

>member
-27 VYIGAEAPSDKSM
+27 VYIGSEAPSDKSM

-101 VKGPPGAEVQLRSN
+101 IKGPPGAEVQLRSN
-115 GSYLQWKYDNES
+115 GSYLQWKYDNEA

-154 NLSYTTNSDSSKLSV
+154 NLSYTTNSNSSKLSV

-220 FVADT
+220 FIADT

-251 ILIHNSGDSLDTV
+251 ILIHNSGDSLDTI

-271 GILSTAFNSETPYRG
+271 SILSTAFNSETPYRG
-286 IQFGGDSTSIITF
+286 IQLGGDSTSIIAF
-299 NDNGENRLQH
+299 NDNGESRLQH
-309 VSGTQFGQILSSI
+309 TSGSQFGYILSSI
-322 YFRPGR
+322 YFKPGVN
-328 EYVEPSAVINS
+328 YVEPSSVINS
-339 TLTDYT
+339 ILTDYT
-345 AATSAQD
+345 AETSAKD
-352 ITNTDS
+352 ITSTDS

-369 TKAGLYTKAEIDAL
+369 TKAGLYTKAEIDNL
-383 ISSVLSYAGSVDSFA
+383 ISSVLTYAGSVNSFA
-398 NLPTTGVKVGDV
+398 DLPTTGVKVGDV
-410 YNVRSEFDL
+410 YNIATEFDL
-419 DNNHYPAGTNVAA
+419 GGNHYPAGTNVAA
-432 AAVSGNTVTW
+432 GAINDGNITW

-448 FELTKASIEAVL
+448 FNLTKASVEAVL
-460 TGNITSHTHNY
+460 TGNITSHTHSY
-471 LPLSGGRLT
+471 LPLTGGSLT
-480 GSLAVESY
+480 GNLSTT
-488 IKGIGYL
+488 GIITSTGQLIVRDATY
-495 AVAAPSFPQI
+495 PQI
-505 QFENASSTPYT
+505 IFRRTGDSAYD
-516 SLLFTNILSGNSKSL
+516 SLLFTNTLSGSVKSL

-543 VVYHSLNFQAGV
+543 VVYHSLNFQAGIDYIAPATLSG
-555 NYVAP
+555 YVT
-560 SALSNYVD
+560 
-568 LTSTQI
+568 TSTTQEI
-574 ISGYKVFSGVPMF
+574 PGYKVFTYAPMF
-587 GQKSSTTFN
+587 GQKSSFTYN

-601 SDSNDPSILCFR
+601 NNEDASTVFVFR
-613 LGRGD
+613 LGYGE
-618 GNSIWRL
+618 SIWRL
-625 QQESNTTA
+625 QQESNTVA

-647 NPSEISVTADKF
+647 NASNISITADKF

-684 KRSIKKIDEVV
+684 KRSIKKIDESVI
-695 TEKAIDSIDLNRSF
+695 EKAVDSINLNRSF
-709 IYKKSGVKGYGPIAQ
+709 IYKKSGVKGYGPVAQ

-730 PELVYTNDKGIKGIN
+730 PELVYTNDRGIKGVN

>member
-27 VYIGAEAPSDKSM
+27 VYIGSEAPSDKSM

-286 IQFGGDSTSIITF
+286 IQLGGDSTSIIAF
-299 NDNGENRLQH
+299 NDNGESRLQH
-309 VSGTQFGQILSSI
+309 TSGSQFGYILSSI
-322 YFRPGR
+322 YFKPGVN
-328 EYVEPSAVINS
+328 YVEPSSVINS
-339 TLTDYT
+339 ILTDYT
-345 AATSAQD
+345 AETSAKD
-352 ITNTDS
+352 ITSTDS

-369 TKAGLYTKAEIDAL
+369 TKAGLYTKAEIDNL
-383 ISSVLSYAGSVDSFA
+383 ISSVLTYAGSVNSFA
-398 NLPTTGVKVGDV
+398 DLPTTGVKVGDV
-410 YNVRSEFDL
+410 YNIATEFDL
-419 DNNHYPAGTNVAA
+419 GGNHYPAGTNVAA
-432 AAVSGNTVTW
+432 GAINDGNITW

-448 FELTKASIEAVL
+448 FHLTKESVEAVL
-460 TGNITSHTHNY
+460 TGNITSHTHSY
-471 LPLSGGRLT
+471 LPLTGGSLT
-480 GSLAVESY
+480 GNLTSY
-488 IKGIGYL
+488 GRITATGQFIVQDATY
-495 AVAAPSFPQI
+495 PQI
-505 QFENASSTPYT
+505 IFRYT
-516 SLLFTNILSGNSKSL
+516 GDSAYDSLLFTNTLSGSVKSL

-543 VVYHSLNFQAGV
+543 IVYHSLNFQAGRDYIAPGTLSG
-555 NYVAP
+555 YVTA
-560 SALSNYVD
+560 AG
-568 LTSTQI
+568 TTQY
-574 ISGYKVFSGVPMF
+574 ISGYKIVQTSMMF
-587 GQKSSTTFN
+587 GEKSDPVYNTSGSITGNGNST
-596 TTGII
+596 
-601 SDSNDPSILCFR
+601 LLMFR
-613 LGRGD
+613 LAESD
-618 GNSIWRL
+618 SIWRL

-647 NPSEISVTADKF
+647 NASDVSITADKF

-684 KRSIKKIDEVV
+684 KRSIKKIDESVI
-695 TEKAIDSIDLNRSF
+695 EKAVDSINLNRSF
-709 IYKKSGVKGYGPIAQ
+709 IYKKSGVKGYGPVAQ

-730 PELVYTNDKGIKGIN
+730 PELVYTNDRGIKGVN

>member
-81 DGNLIL
+81 EGNLIL

-251 ILIHNSGDSLDTV
+251 ILMHNSGDSLDTV

-271 GILSTAFNSETPYRG
+271 GILSTAFNSEIPYRG
-286 IQFGGDSTSIITF
+286 IQFGGDSTSIIAF
-299 NDNGENRLQH
+299 NDNGESRLQH
-309 VSGTQFGQILSSI
+309 TSGSQFGYILSSI
-322 YFRPGR
+322 YFKPGID
-328 EYVEPSAVINS
+328 YVEPSSVINS
-339 TLTDYT
+339 ILTGYT
-345 AATSAQD
+345 AETSAKD
-352 ITNTDS
+352 ITSTDS

-369 TKAGLYTKAEIDAL
+369 TKAGLYTKAEIDNL
-383 ISSVLSYAGSVDSFA
+383 ISSVLTYAGSVNSFA
-398 NLPTTGVKVGDV
+398 DLPTTGVKVGDV
-410 YNVRSEFDL
+410 YNIATEFDL
-419 DNNHYPAGTNVAA
+419 GGSHYPAGTNVAA
-432 AAVSGNTVTW
+432 EAINDNNITW

-448 FELTKASIEAVL
+448 FNLTKASVEAVL
-460 TGNITSHTHNY
+460 TGNITSHTHSY
-471 LPLSGGRLT
+471 LPLTGGSLT
-480 GSLAVESY
+480 GNLSTTGRITSTGQLIVRD
-488 IKGIGYL
+488 
-495 AVAAPSFPQI
+495 AAYPQI
-505 QFENASSTPYT
+505 VFGHTGDSAYD
-516 SLLFTNILSGNSKSL
+516 SLLFINTLSGSVKSL

-543 VVYHSLNFQAGV
+543 IVYHSLNFQAGIDYIAPETLSG
-555 NYVAP
+555 YVT
-560 SALSNYVD
+560 
-568 LTSTQI
+568 TSTTQEI
-574 ISGYKVFSGVPMF
+574 PGYKVFTYAPMF
-587 GQKSSTTFN
+587 GQKSSFTYN
-596 TTGII
+596 TTGVINNEDT
-601 SDSNDPSILCFR
+601 STVFVFR
-613 LGRGD
+613 LGAGE
-618 GNSIWRL
+618 GIWRL

-647 NPSEISVTADKF
+647 NASDVSITADKF

-684 KRSIKKIDEVV
+684 KRSIKKIDESVI
-695 TEKAIDSIDLNRSF
+695 EKAVDSINLNRSF
-709 IYKKSGVKGYGPIAQ
+709 IYKKSGVKGYGPVAQ

-730 PELVYTNDKGIKGIN
+730 PELVYTNDRGIKGVN

>member
-101 VKGPPGAEVQLRSN
+101 IKGPPGAEVQLRSN
-115 GSYLQWKYDNES
+115 GSYLQWKYDNEA

-133 ALEEIT
+133 ALEEII
-139 KDYLPLSGGTLTGDL
+139 KNYLPLSGGTLTGDL

-169 FDTNKDSYYNIASY
+169 FDANKASYYNIASY

-220 FVADT
+220 FIADT

-243 TGGLMTGP
+243 TGGLMAGP
-251 ILIHNSGDSLDTV
+251 ILIHNSGDSLDTI

-271 GILSTAFNSETPYRG
+271 SILSTAFNSETSYRG
-286 IQFGGDSTSIITF
+286 IQLGGDSTSIIAF
-299 NDNGENRLQH
+299 NDNGESRLQH
-309 VSGTQFGQILSSI
+309 TSGSQFGYILSSI
-322 YFRPGR
+322 YFKPGID
-328 EYVEPSAVINS
+328 YVEPSSVINS
-339 TLTDYT
+339 ILTDYT
-345 AATSAQD
+345 AETSAKD
-352 ITNTDS
+352 ITSTDS

-369 TKAGLYTKAEIDAL
+369 TKAGLYTKAEIDNL
-383 ISSVLSYAGSVDSFA
+383 ISSVLTYAGSVNSFA
-398 NLPTTGVKVGDV
+398 DLPTTGVKVGDV
-410 YNVRSEFDL
+410 YNIATEFDL
-419 DNNHYPAGTNVAA
+419 GGNHYPAGTNVAA
-432 AAVSGNTVTW
+432 GAINDGNITW

-448 FELTKASIEAVL
+448 FNLTKESVEAVL
-460 TGNITSHTHNY
+460 TGNITSHTHSY
-471 LPLSGGRLT
+471 LPLTGGSLT
-480 GSLAVESY
+480 GNLSTTGIITSTGQLIVRDASY
-488 IKGIGYL
+488 
-495 AVAAPSFPQI
+495 PQI
-505 QFENASSTPYT
+505 LFRHVGDSAYD
-516 SLLFTNILSGNSKSL
+516 SLLFTSTLSGAVKSL

-543 VVYHSLNFQAGV
+543 VVYHSLNFQAGIDYIAPATLSG
-555 NYVAP
+555 YVT
-560 SALSNYVD
+560 
-568 LTSTQI
+568 TSTTQEI
-574 ISGYKVFSGVPMF
+574 PGYKVFTYAPMF
-587 GQKSSTTFN
+587 GQKSSFTYN

-601 SDSNDPSILCFR
+601 NNEDASTVFVFR
-613 LGRGD
+613 LGSGE
-618 GNSIWRL
+618 SIWRL
-625 QQESNTTA
+625 QQESNTVA

-647 NPSEISVTADKF
+647 NASDISITADKF

-684 KRSIKKIDEVV
+684 KRSIKKIDESVI
-695 TEKAIDSIDLNRSF
+695 EKAVDSINLNRSF
-709 IYKKSGVKGYGPIAQ
+709 IYKKSGVKGYGPVAQ

-730 PELVYTNDKGIKGIN
+730 PELVYTNDRGIKGVN

>member
-1 MSLKVKTTNGS
+1 M
-12 WVYIPGTKGRDGDEH
+12 
-27 VYIGAEAPSDKSM
+27 
-40 IWFQT
+40 
-45 TTARD
+45 
-50 SGVRRFDL
+50 
-58 NSNDWVLLPGTQG
+58 
-71 IGIASAIVNE
+71 
-81 DGNLIL
+81 
-87 TLDDIAATTIDTGY
+87 
-101 VKGPPGAEVQLRSN
+101 
-115 GSYLQWKYDNES
+115 
-127 DWKDLI
+127 
-133 ALEEIT
+133 
-139 KDYLPLSGGTLTGDL
+139 PLSGGTLTGDL
-154 NLSYTTNSDSSKLSV
+154 NLSYTTNSNSSKLSV

-220 FVADT
+220 FIADT

-251 ILIHNSGDSLDTV
+251 ILIHNSGDSLDTI

-271 GILSTAFNSETPYRG
+271 SILSTAFNSETPYRG
-286 IQFGGDSTSIITF
+286 IQFGGDSTSIIAF
-299 NDNGENRLQH
+299 NDNGESRLQH
-309 VSGTQFGQILSSI
+309 TSGSQFGYILSSI
-322 YFRPGR
+322 YFKPGIN
-328 EYVEPSAVINS
+328 YVEPSSVINS
-339 TLTDYT
+339 ILTGYT
-345 AATSAQD
+345 AETSAKD
-352 ITNTDS
+352 ITSTDS

-369 TKAGLYTKAEIDAL
+369 TKAGLYTKAEIDNL
-383 ISSVLSYAGSVDSFA
+383 ISSVLTYAGSVNSFA
-398 NLPTTGVKVGDV
+398 DLPTTGVKVGDV
-410 YNVRSEFDL
+410 YNIVTEFDL
-419 DNNHYPAGTNVAA
+419 GGNHYPAGTNVAA
-432 AAVSGNTVTW
+432 EAINDNNITW

-448 FELTKASIEAVL
+448 FNLTKESVEAVL
-460 TGNITSHTHNY
+460 TGNITSHTHSY
-471 LPLSGGRLT
+471 LPLTGGSLT
-480 GSLAVESY
+480 GNLSTTGIITSTGQLIVRDASY
-488 IKGIGYL
+488 
-495 AVAAPSFPQI
+495 PQI
-505 QFENASSTPYT
+505 IFRHVGDSAYD
-516 SLLFTNILSGNSKSL
+516 SLLFTSTLSGAVKSL

-560 SALSNYVD
+560 ATLSNYVTLNSAQD
-568 LTSTQI
+568 VTAKKTFRAPVLFGARPSPAYNNTAIINAEDNATWFIGAVNGNEVWWRCQQRGPQSIMIGRQNGKGFQI
-574 ISGYKVFSGVPMF
+574 Y
-587 GQKSSTTFN
+587 SSPDTVY
-596 TTGII
+596 
-601 SDSNDPSILCFR
+601 
-613 LGRGD
+613 
-618 GNSIWRL
+618 
-625 QQESNTTA
+625 
-633 LLGIQGRKAMKITS
+633 
-647 NPSEISVTADKF
+647 VTADKF

-684 KRSIKKIDEVV
+684 KRSIKKIDEAVI
-695 TEKAIDSIDLNRSF
+695 EKAVDSINLNRSF
-709 IYKKSGVKGYGPIAQ
+709 IYKKSGVKGYGPVAQ

-730 PELVYTNDKGIKGIN
+730 PELVYTNDRGIKGVN

>member
-81 DGNLIL
+81 EGNLIL

-169 FDTNKDSYYNIASY
+169 FDANKASYYNIASY

-220 FVADT
+220 FIADE
-225 DYATPA
+225 DYATPT

-243 TGGLMTGP
+243 AGGLMTGP
-251 ILIHNSGDSLDTV
+251 ILTHNSGDSLDTV
-264 LAYSDGV
+264 LAYADGV
-271 GILSTAFNSETPYRG
+271 SVLSTTFNPEVPLRG

-448 FELTKASIEAVL
+448 FELTKASVEEVL
-460 TGNITSHTHNY
+460 TGNITSHTHSY
-471 LPLSGGRLT
+471 LPLSGGSLT
-480 GSLAVESY
+480 GNLSTTGLITTTGQLIIRDTTYPQVLFRHTGAS
-488 IKGIGYL
+488 GYD
-495 AVAAPSFPQI
+495 
-505 QFENASSTPYT
+505 
-516 SLLFTNILSGNSKSL
+516 SLLYVNTLSGTVRSL
-531 LFRPD
+531 IFRPD
-536 STVSQDG
+536 TTITTDG
-543 VVYHSLNFQAGV
+543 IVYHSLNFQAGV

-560 SALSNYVD
+560 SALSNYVTLNSAQD
-568 LTSTQI
+568 ISAKKTFRAPVFFGAKASTEYNNTDTINDADNATWFIGAVNGNEAWWRCQQRDAQSIMIGRQGGKGFQI
-574 ISGYKVFSGVPMF
+574 Y
-587 GQKSSTTFN
+587 SSPYTVY
-596 TTGII
+596 
-601 SDSNDPSILCFR
+601 
-613 LGRGD
+613 
-618 GNSIWRL
+618 
-625 QQESNTTA
+625 
-633 LLGIQGRKAMKITS
+633 
-647 NPSEISVTADKF
+647 VTADKF

-695 TEKAIDSIDLNRSF
+695 TEKAVDSINLNRSF
-709 IYKKSGVKGYGPIAQ
+709 IYKKSGVKGYGPVAQ

-730 PELVYTNDKGIKGIN
+730 PELVYTNDRGIKGVN

>member
-27 VYIGAEAPSDKSM
+27 VYIGSEAPSDKSM

-101 VKGPPGAEVQLRSN
+101 IKGPPGAEVQLRSN
-115 GSYLQWKYDNES
+115 GSYLQWKYDNEA

-133 ALEEIT
+133 ALEEII

-169 FDTNKDSYYNIASY
+169 FDANKASYYNIASY

-220 FVADT
+220 FIADT

-243 TGGLMTGP
+243 TGGLMAGP
-251 ILIHNSGDSLDTV
+251 ILIHNSGDSLDTI

-271 GILSTAFNSETPYRG
+271 SILSTAFNSETSYRG
-286 IQFGGDSTSIITF
+286 IQLGGDSTSIIAF
-299 NDNGENRLQH
+299 NDNGESRLQH
-309 VSGTQFGQILSSI
+309 TSGSQFGYILSSI
-322 YFRPGR
+322 YFKPGID
-328 EYVEPSAVINS
+328 YVEPSSVINS
-339 TLTDYT
+339 ILTDYT
-345 AATSAQD
+345 AETSAKD
-352 ITNTDS
+352 ITSTDS

-369 TKAGLYTKAEIDAL
+369 TKAGLYTKAEIDNL
-383 ISSVLSYAGSVDSFA
+383 ISSVLTYAGSVNSFA
-398 NLPTTGVKVGDV
+398 DLPTTGVKVGDV
-410 YNVRSEFDL
+410 YNIATEFDL
-419 DNNHYPAGTNVAA
+419 GGNHYPAGTNVAA
-432 AAVSGNTVTW
+432 GAINDGNITW

-448 FELTKASIEAVL
+448 FNLTKESVEAVL
-460 TGNITSHTHNY
+460 TGNITSHTHSY
-471 LPLSGGRLT
+471 LPLTGGSLTGNLSTTGIITSTGRLIVRD
-480 GSLAVESY
+480 ASY
-488 IKGIGYL
+488 
-495 AVAAPSFPQI
+495 PQI
-505 QFENASSTPYT
+505 IFRHTGDSAYD
-516 SLLFTNILSGNSKSL
+516 SLLFTNTLSGSVRSL

-543 VVYHSLNFQAGV
+543 VVYHSLNFQAGIDYIAPATLSG
-555 NYVAP
+555 YVT
-560 SALSNYVD
+560 
-568 LTSTQI
+568 TSTTQEI
-574 ISGYKVFSGVPMF
+574 PGYKVFTYAPMF
-587 GQKSSTTFN
+587 GQKSSFTYN

-601 SDSNDPSILCFR
+601 NNEDASTVFVFR
-613 LGRGD
+613 LGYGE
-618 GNSIWRL
+618 SIWRL
-625 QQESNTTA
+625 QQESNTVA

-647 NPSEISVTADKF
+647 NASDISITADKF

-684 KRSIKKIDEVV
+684 KRSIKKIDESVI
-695 TEKAIDSIDLNRSF
+695 EKAVDSINLNRSF
-709 IYKKSGVKGYGPIAQ
+709 IYKKSGVKGYGPVAQ

-730 PELVYTNDKGIKGIN
+730 PELVYTNDRGIKGVN

-754 QGLYQKIQ
+754 RGLYQKIQ

>member
-27 VYIGAEAPSDKSM
+27 VYIGSEAPSDKSM

-139 KDYLPLSGGTLTGDL
+139 KDYLPLEGGTLTGDL
-154 NLSYTTNSDSSKLSV
+154 NLSYTTSSDSSKLFV
-169 FDTNKDSYYNIASY
+169 FDTTKGSYYNIASY

-205 RETGYTKYKIYDEGT
+205 RESGYTKYKIYDEGT
-220 FVADT
+220 FIADE
-225 DYATPA
+225 DYATPT

-251 ILIHNSGDSLDTV
+251 ILTHNSGDSLDTV
-264 LAYSDGV
+264 LAYADGV
-271 GILSTAFNSETPYRG
+271 SVLSTAFNPEVPLRG

-339 TLTDYT
+339 TLTGYT

-352 ITNTDS
+352 ITSTDS

-369 TKAGLYTKAEIDAL
+369 TKAGLYTKAEIDTL

-448 FELTKASIEAVL
+448 FELTKASVEAVL
-460 TGNITSHTHNY
+460 TGNITSHTHSY
-471 LPLSGGRLT
+471 LPLSGGSLT
-480 GSLAVESY
+480 GNLSTTGLITTTGQLIIRDTTYPQVLFRHTGDS
-488 IKGIGYL
+488 GYD
-495 AVAAPSFPQI
+495 
-505 QFENASSTPYT
+505 
-516 SLLFTNILSGNSKSL
+516 SLLYVNTLSGTVRSL
-531 LFRPD
+531 IFRPD
-536 STVSQDG
+536 ATTTTDG
-543 VVYHSLNFQAGV
+543 IVYHSLNFQAGV

-560 SALSNYVD
+560 STLSNYV
-568 LTSTQI
+568 TVSGPTQTI
-574 ISGYKVFSGVPMF
+574 PGYKIFQSSVMFGEKSSPVYNTSGVITDN
-587 GQKSSTTFN
+587 GNSSL
-596 TTGII
+596 
-601 SDSNDPSILCFR
+601 ILFR
-613 LGRGD
+613 LQASD
-618 GNSIWRL
+618 NIWRL

-647 NPSEISVTADKF
+647 NPSDISITADKF

-684 KRSIKKIDEVV
+684 KRSIKKIDEAVI
-695 TEKAIDSIDLNRSF
+695 EKAIDSINLNRSF

-724 DLEEVF
+724 DLEEIF
-730 PELVYTNDKGIKGIN
+730 PELVYTNDRGIKGVN

>member
-101 VKGPPGAEVQLRSN
+101 IKGPPGAEVQLRSN
-115 GSYLQWKYDNES
+115 GSYLQWKYDNEA

-133 ALEEIT
+133 ALEEII
-139 KDYLPLSGGTLTGDL
+139 KAYLPLSGGTLTGDL

-169 FDTNKDSYYNIASY
+169 FDANKASYYNIASY

-189 GDTSK
+189 GDASK

-220 FVADT
+220 FIADT

-251 ILIHNSGDSLDTV
+251 VLIHNSGDSLDTI

-271 GILSTAFNSETPYRG
+271 SILSTAFNSETSYRG
-286 IQFGGDSTSIITF
+286 IQLGGDSTSIIAF
-299 NDNGENRLQH
+299 NDNGESRLQH
-309 VSGTQFGQILSSI
+309 TSGSQFGYILSSI
-322 YFRPGR
+322 YFKPGID
-328 EYVEPSAVINS
+328 YVEPSSVINS
-339 TLTDYT
+339 ILTDYT
-345 AATSAQD
+345 AETSAKD
-352 ITNTDS
+352 ITSTDS

-369 TKAGLYTKAEIDAL
+369 TKAGLYTKAEIDNL
-383 ISSVLSYAGSVDSFA
+383 ISSVLTYAGSVNSFA
-398 NLPTTGVKVGDV
+398 DLPTTGVKVGDV
-410 YNVRSEFDL
+410 YNIATEFDL
-419 DNNHYPAGTNVAA
+419 GGNHYPAGTNVAA
-432 AAVSGNTVTW
+432 GAINDGNITW

-448 FELTKASIEAVL
+448 FNLTKESVEAVL
-460 TGNITSHTHNY
+460 TGNITSHTHSY
-471 LPLSGGRLT
+471 LPLTGGSLT
-480 GSLAVESY
+480 GNLTSY
-488 IKGIGYL
+488 GRITATGQLIVRDASY
-495 AVAAPSFPQI
+495 PQI
-505 QFENASSTPYT
+505 IFRHIGDSAYD
-516 SLLFTNILSGNSKSL
+516 SLLFTNTSSGSVKSL

-555 NYVAP
+555 DYVAP
-560 SALSNYVD
+560 ETLSGYV
-568 LTSTQI
+568 TAAGTTQY
-574 ISGYKVFSGVPMF
+574 ISGYKIVQTSMMF
-587 GQKSSTTFN
+587 GEKSDPVYNTSGSITGNGNST
-596 TTGII
+596 
-601 SDSNDPSILCFR
+601 LLMFR
-613 LGRGD
+613 LAESD
-618 GNSIWRL
+618 SIWRL

-647 NPSEISVTADKF
+647 NASDVSITADKF

-684 KRSIKKIDEVV
+684 KRSIKKIDESVI
-695 TEKAIDSIDLNRSF
+695 EKAVDSINLNRSF
-709 IYKKSGVKGYGPIAQ
+709 IYKKSGVKGYGPVAQ

-730 PELVYTNDKGIKGIN
+730 PELVYTNDRGIKGVN

>member
-27 VYIGAEAPSDKSM
+27 VYIGSEAPSDKSM

-127 DWKDLI
+127 AWKDLI

-286 IQFGGDSTSIITF
+286 IQLGGDSTSIIAF
-299 NDNGENRLQH
+299 NDNGESRLQH
-309 VSGTQFGQILSSI
+309 TSGSQFGYILSSI
-322 YFRPGR
+322 YFKPGVN
-328 EYVEPSAVINS
+328 YVEPSSVINS
-339 TLTDYT
+339 ILTDYT
-345 AATSAQD
+345 AETSAKD
-352 ITNTDS
+352 ITSTDS

-369 TKAGLYTKAEIDAL
+369 TKAGLYTKAEIDNL
-383 ISSVLSYAGSVDSFA
+383 ISSVLTYAGSVNSFA
-398 NLPTTGVKVGDV
+398 DLPTTGVKVGDV
-410 YNVRSEFDL
+410 YNIATEFDL
-419 DNNHYPAGTNVAA
+419 GSNHYPAGTNVAA

-448 FELTKASIEAVL
+448 FELTKASVEEVL
-460 TGNITSHTHNY
+460 TGNITSHTHSY
-471 LPLSGGRLT
+471 LPLSGGSLT
-480 GSLAVESY
+480 GNLSTTGLITTTGQLIIRDTTYPQVLFRHTGAS
-488 IKGIGYL
+488 GYD
-495 AVAAPSFPQI
+495 
-505 QFENASSTPYT
+505 
-516 SLLFTNILSGNSKSL
+516 SLLYVNTLSGTVRSL
-531 LFRPD
+531 IFRPD
-536 STVSQDG
+536 NTTTTEG
-543 VVYHSLNFQAGV
+543 IVYHSLNFQAGV

-560 SALSNYVD
+560 SALSNYVTLNSAQD
-568 LTSTQI
+568 ISAKKTFKAPVFFGAKASAEYNNTDTINDADNATWFIGAVNGNEAWWRCQQRDAQSIMIGRQGGKGFQI
-574 ISGYKVFSGVPMF
+574 Y
-587 GQKSSTTFN
+587 SSPYTVY
-596 TTGII
+596 
-601 SDSNDPSILCFR
+601 
-613 LGRGD
+613 
-618 GNSIWRL
+618 
-625 QQESNTTA
+625 
-633 LLGIQGRKAMKITS
+633 
-647 NPSEISVTADKF
+647 VTADKF

-709 IYKKSGVKGYGPIAQ
+709 IYKKSGIKGYGPIAQ

-730 PELVYTNDKGIKGIN
+730 PELVYTNDRGIKGVN

>member
-101 VKGPPGAEVQLRSN
+101 IKGPPGAEVQLRSN
-115 GSYLQWKYDNES
+115 GSYLQWKYDNEA

-133 ALEEIT
+133 ALEEII

-169 FDTNKDSYYNIASY
+169 FDANKASYYNIASY

-220 FVADT
+220 FIADT

-286 IQFGGDSTSIITF
+286 IQFGGDSTSIIAF
-299 NDNGENRLQH
+299 NDNGESRLQH
-309 VSGTQFGQILSSI
+309 TSGSQFGYILSSI
-322 YFRPGR
+322 YFKPGID
-328 EYVEPSAVINS
+328 YVEPSSVINS
-339 TLTDYT
+339 ILTDYT
-345 AATSAQD
+345 AETSAKD
-352 ITNTDS
+352 ITSTDS

-369 TKAGLYTKAEIDAL
+369 TKAGLYTKAEIDNL
-383 ISSVLSYAGSVDSFA
+383 ISSVLTYAGSVNSFA
-398 NLPTTGVKVGDV
+398 DLPTTGVKVGDV
-410 YNVRSEFDL
+410 YNIATEFDL
-419 DNNHYPAGTNVAA
+419 GGNHYPAGTNVAA

-448 FELTKASIEAVL
+448 FELTKASVEEVL
-460 TGNITSHTHNY
+460 TGNITSHTHSY
-471 LPLSGGRLT
+471 LPLTGGSLT
-480 GSLAVESY
+480 GNLSTTGIITSTGQLIVRDASY
-488 IKGIGYL
+488 
-495 AVAAPSFPQI
+495 PQI
-505 QFENASSTPYT
+505 LFRHVGDSAYD
-516 SLLFTNILSGNSKSL
+516 SLLFTSTLSGAVKSL

-543 VVYHSLNFQAGV
+543 VVYHSLNFQAGIDYIAPATLSG
-555 NYVAP
+555 YVT
-560 SALSNYVD
+560 
-568 LTSTQI
+568 TSTTQEI
-574 ISGYKVFSGVPMF
+574 PGYKVFTYAPMF
-587 GQKSSTTFN
+587 GQKSSFTYN

-601 SDSNDPSILCFR
+601 NNEDASTVFVFR
-613 LGRGD
+613 LGSGE
-618 GNSIWRL
+618 SIWRL
-625 QQESNTTA
+625 QQESNTVA

-647 NPSEISVTADKF
+647 NASDISITADKF

-684 KRSIKKIDEVV
+684 KRSIKKIDESVI
-695 TEKAIDSIDLNRSF
+695 EKAVDSINLNRSF
-709 IYKKSGVKGYGPIAQ
+709 IYKKSGVKGYGPVAQ

-730 PELVYTNDKGIKGIN
+730 PELVYTNDRGIKGVN

>member
-81 DGNLIL
+81 EGNLIL

-115 GSYLQWKYDNES
+115 GSYLQWKYDNEA

-133 ALEEIT
+133 ALEEII

-169 FDTNKDSYYNIASY
+169 FDANKASYYNIASY

-220 FVADT
+220 FIADT

-243 TGGLMTGP
+243 TGGLMAGP
-251 ILIHNSGDSLDTV
+251 ILIHNSGDSLDTI

-271 GILSTAFNSETPYRG
+271 SILSTAFNSETSYRG
-286 IQFGGDSTSIITF
+286 IQLGGDSTSIIAF
-299 NDNGENRLQH
+299 NDNGESRLQH
-309 VSGTQFGQILSSI
+309 TSGSQFGYILSSI
-322 YFRPGR
+322 YFKPGID
-328 EYVEPSAVINS
+328 YVEPSSVINS
-339 TLTDYT
+339 ILTDYT
-345 AATSAQD
+345 AETSAKD
-352 ITNTDS
+352 ITSTDS

-369 TKAGLYTKAEIDAL
+369 TKAGLYTKAEIDNL
-383 ISSVLSYAGSVDSFA
+383 ISSVLTYAGSVNSFA
-398 NLPTTGVKVGDV
+398 DLPTTGVKVGDV
-410 YNVRSEFDL
+410 YNIATEFDL
-419 DNNHYPAGTNVAA
+419 GGNHYPAGTNVAA
-432 AAVSGNTVTW
+432 GAINDGNITW

-448 FELTKASIEAVL
+448 FNLTKESVEAVL
-460 TGNITSHTHNY
+460 TGNITSHTHSY
-471 LPLSGGRLT
+471 LPLTGGSLTGNLSTTGIITSTGRLIVRD
-480 GSLAVESY
+480 ASY
-488 IKGIGYL
+488 
-495 AVAAPSFPQI
+495 PQI
-505 QFENASSTPYT
+505 IFRHTGDSAYD
-516 SLLFTNILSGNSKSL
+516 SLLFTNTLSGSVRSL

-543 VVYHSLNFQAGV
+543 IVYHSLNFQAGIDYIAPATLSG
-555 NYVAP
+555 YVT
-560 SALSNYVD
+560 
-568 LTSTQI
+568 TSTTQEI
-574 ISGYKVFSGVPMF
+574 PGYKVFTYAPMF
-587 GQKSSTTFN
+587 GQKSSFTYN

-601 SDSNDPSILCFR
+601 NNEDASTVFIFR
-613 LGRGD
+613 LGSGE
-618 GNSIWRL
+618 SIWRL
-625 QQESNTTA
+625 QQESNTVA

-647 NPSEISVTADKF
+647 NASDISITADKF

-684 KRSIKKIDEVV
+684 KRSIKKIDESVI
-695 TEKAIDSIDLNRSF
+695 EKAVDSINLNRSF
-709 IYKKSGVKGYGPIAQ
+709 IYKKSGVKGYGPVAQ

-730 PELVYTNDKGIKGIN
+730 PELVYTNDRGIKGVN

>member
-101 VKGPPGAEVQLRSN
+101 IKGPPGAEVQLRSN

-169 FDTNKDSYYNIASY
+169 FDTNEDSYYNIASY

-271 GILSTAFNSETPYRG
+271 GILSTAFNSEIPYRG
-286 IQFGGDSTSIITF
+286 IQFGGDSTSIIAF
-299 NDNGENRLQH
+299 NDNGESRLQH
-309 VSGTQFGQILSSI
+309 TSGSQFGYILSSI
-322 YFRPGR
+322 YFKPGVN
-328 EYVEPSAVINS
+328 YVEPSSVINS
-339 TLTDYT
+339 ILTDYT
-345 AATSAQD
+345 AETLAKD
-352 ITNTDS
+352 ITSTDS

-369 TKAGLYTKAEIDAL
+369 TKAGLYTKAEIDNL
-383 ISSVLSYAGSVDSFA
+383 ISSVLTYAGSVNSFA
-398 NLPTTGVKVGDV
+398 DLPTTGVKVGDV
-410 YNVRSEFDL
+410 YNIATEFDL
-419 DNNHYPAGTNVAA
+419 GGNHYPAGTNVAA
-432 AAVSGNTVTW
+432 GAINDSNITW

-448 FELTKASIEAVL
+448 FNLTKESVEAVL
-460 TGNITSHTHNY
+460 TGNITSHTHSY
-471 LPLSGGRLT
+471 LPLTGGQLT
-480 GSLAVESY
+480 GNLSTTGHITST
-488 IKGIGYL
+488 GYL
-495 AVAAPSFPQI
+495 IVRSATYPQI
-505 QFENASSTPYT
+505 IFRHTGDSAYD
-516 SLLFTNILSGNSKSL
+516 SLLFTNTLSGSVKSL

-536 STVSQDG
+536 NTVSQDG
-543 VVYHSLNFQAGV
+543 IVYHSLNFQAGIDYIAPATLSG
-555 NYVAP
+555 YVT
-560 SALSNYVD
+560 
-568 LTSTQI
+568 TSTTQEI
-574 ISGYKVFSGVPMF
+574 PGYKVFTYAPMF
-587 GQKSSTTFN
+587 GQKSSFTYN

-601 SDSNDPSILCFR
+601 NNEDASTVFVFR
-613 LGRGD
+613 LGSGE
-618 GNSIWRL
+618 SIWRL
-625 QQESNTTA
+625 QQESNAVA

-647 NPSEISVTADKF
+647 NASDISITADKF

-684 KRSIKKIDEVV
+684 KRSIKKIDESVI
-695 TEKAIDSIDLNRSF
+695 EKAVDSINLNRSF
-709 IYKKSGVKGYGPIAQ
+709 IYKKSGVKGYGPVAQ

-730 PELVYTNDKGIKGIN
+730 PELVYTNDRGIKGVN

>member
-101 VKGPPGAEVQLRSN
+101 IKGPPGAEVQLRSN
-115 GSYLQWKYDNES
+115 GSYLQWKYDNEA

-133 ALEEIT
+133 ALEEII
-139 KDYLPLSGGTLTGDL
+139 KAYLPLSGGTLTGDL

-169 FDTNKDSYYNIASY
+169 FDANKASYYNIASY

-189 GDTSK
+189 GDASK

-205 RETGYTKYKIYDEGT
+205 RETGYAKYKIYDEGT
-220 FVADT
+220 FIADT

-251 ILIHNSGDSLDTV
+251 VLIHNSGDSLDTI

-271 GILSTAFNSETPYRG
+271 SILSTAFNSETSYRG
-286 IQFGGDSTSIITF
+286 IQLGGDSTSIIAF
-299 NDNGENRLQH
+299 NDNGESRLQH
-309 VSGTQFGQILSSI
+309 TSGSQFGYILSSI
-322 YFRPGR
+322 YFKPGID
-328 EYVEPSAVINS
+328 YVEPSSVINS
-339 TLTDYT
+339 ILTDYT
-345 AATSAQD
+345 AETSAKD
-352 ITNTDS
+352 ITSTDS

-369 TKAGLYTKAEIDAL
+369 TKAGLYTKAEIDNL
-383 ISSVLSYAGSVDSFA
+383 ISSVLTYAGSVNSFA
-398 NLPTTGVKVGDV
+398 DLPTTGVKVGDV
-410 YNVRSEFDL
+410 YNIATEFDL
-419 DNNHYPAGTNVAA
+419 GGSHYPAGTNVAA
-432 AAVSGNTVTW
+432 EAINDNNITW

-448 FELTKASIEAVL
+448 FNLTKESVEAVL
-460 TGNITSHTHNY
+460 TGNITSHTHSY
-471 LPLSGGRLT
+471 LPLTGGSLT
-480 GSLAVESY
+480 GNLTSY
-488 IKGIGYL
+488 GRITATGQFIVQDATY
-495 AVAAPSFPQI
+495 PQI
-505 QFENASSTPYT
+505 IFRYT
-516 SLLFTNILSGNSKSL
+516 GDSAYDSLLFTNTLSGSVKSL

-543 VVYHSLNFQAGV
+543 IVYHSLNFQAGV
-555 NYVAP
+555 DYVAP
-560 SALSNYVD
+560 GTLSGYV
-568 LTSTQI
+568 TAAGTTQY
-574 ISGYKVFSGVPMF
+574 ISGYKIVQTSMMF
-587 GQKSSTTFN
+587 GEKSDPVYNTSGSITGNGNST
-596 TTGII
+596 
-601 SDSNDPSILCFR
+601 LLMFR
-613 LGRGD
+613 LAESD
-618 GNSIWRL
+618 SIWRL

-647 NPSEISVTADKF
+647 NASDISITADKF

-684 KRSIKKIDEVV
+684 KRSIKKIDEAVI
-695 TEKAIDSIDLNRSF
+695 EKAIDSINLNRSF

-730 PELVYTNDKGIKGIN
+730 PELVYTNDRGIKGVN

>member
-101 VKGPPGAEVQLRSN
+101 IKGPPGAEVQLRSN
-115 GSYLQWKYDNES
+115 GSYLQWKYDNEA

-169 FDTNKDSYYNIASY
+169 FDANKASYYNIASY

-189 GDTSK
+189 GDASK

-220 FVADT
+220 FIADT

-243 TGGLMTGP
+243 TGGLMAGP
-251 ILIHNSGDSLDTV
+251 ILIHNSGDSLDTI

-271 GILSTAFNSETPYRG
+271 SILSTAFNSETSYRG
-286 IQFGGDSTSIITF
+286 IQLGGDSTSIIAF
-299 NDNGENRLQH
+299 NDNGESRLQH
-309 VSGTQFGQILSSI
+309 TSGSQFGYILSSI
-322 YFRPGR
+322 YFKPGID
-328 EYVEPSAVINS
+328 YVEPSSVINS
-339 TLTDYT
+339 ILTDYT
-345 AATSAQD
+345 AETSAKD
-352 ITNTDS
+352 ITSTDS

-369 TKAGLYTKAEIDAL
+369 TKAGLYTKAEIDNL
-383 ISSVLSYAGSVDSFA
+383 ISSVLTYAGSVNSFA
-398 NLPTTGVKVGDV
+398 DLPTTGVKVGDV
-410 YNVRSEFDL
+410 YNIATEFDL
-419 DNNHYPAGTNVAA
+419 GGNHYPAGTNVAA
-432 AAVSGNTVTW
+432 GAINDGNITW

-448 FELTKASIEAVL
+448 FNLTKESVEAVL
-460 TGNITSHTHNY
+460 TGNITSHTHSY
-471 LPLSGGRLT
+471 LPLTGGSLTGNLSTTGIITSTGRLIVRD
-480 GSLAVESY
+480 ASY
-488 IKGIGYL
+488 
-495 AVAAPSFPQI
+495 PQI
-505 QFENASSTPYT
+505 IFRHTGDSAYD
-516 SLLFTNILSGNSKSL
+516 SLLFTNTLSGSVRSL

-543 VVYHSLNFQAGV
+543 VVYHSLNFQAGIDYIAPATLSG
-555 NYVAP
+555 YVT
-560 SALSNYVD
+560 
-568 LTSTQI
+568 TSTTQEI
-574 ISGYKVFSGVPMF
+574 PGYKVFTYAPMF
-587 GQKSSTTFN
+587 GQKSSFTYN

-601 SDSNDPSILCFR
+601 NNEDASTVFVFR
-613 LGRGD
+613 LGSGE
-618 GNSIWRL
+618 SIWRL
-625 QQESNTTA
+625 QQESNTVA

-647 NPSEISVTADKF
+647 NASDISITADKF

-684 KRSIKKIDEVV
+684 KRSIKKIDESVI
-695 TEKAIDSIDLNRSF
+695 EKAVDSINLNRSF
-709 IYKKSGVKGYGPIAQ
+709 IYKKSGVKGYGPVAQ

-730 PELVYTNDKGIKGIN
+730 PELVYTNDRGIKGVN

>member
-101 VKGPPGAEVQLRSN
+101 IKGPPGAEVQLRSN
-115 GSYLQWKYDNES
+115 GSYLQWKYDNEA

-133 ALEEIT
+133 ALEEII

-169 FDTNKDSYYNIASY
+169 FDANKASYYNIASY

-220 FVADT
+220 FIADT

-243 TGGLMTGP
+243 TGGLMAGP
-251 ILIHNSGDSLDTV
+251 ILIHNSGDSLDTI

-271 GILSTAFNSETPYRG
+271 SILSTAFNSEIPYRG
-286 IQFGGDSTSIITF
+286 IQLGGDSTSIIAF
-299 NDNGENRLQH
+299 NDNGESRLQH
-309 VSGTQFGQILSSI
+309 TSGSQFGYILSSI
-322 YFRPGR
+322 YFKPGID
-328 EYVEPSAVINS
+328 YVEPSSVINS
-339 TLTDYT
+339 ILTDYT
-345 AATSAQD
+345 AETSAKD
-352 ITNTDS
+352 ITSTDS

-369 TKAGLYTKAEIDAL
+369 TKAGLYTKAEIDNL
-383 ISSVLSYAGSVDSFA
+383 ISSVLTYAGSVNSFA
-398 NLPTTGVKVGDV
+398 DLPTTGVKVGDV
-410 YNVRSEFDL
+410 YNIATEFDL
-419 DNNHYPAGTNVAA
+419 GGNHYPAGTNVAA
-432 AAVSGNTVTW
+432 GAINDGNITW

-448 FELTKASIEAVL
+448 FNLTKESVEAVL
-460 TGNITSHTHNY
+460 TGNITSHTHSY
-471 LPLSGGRLT
+471 LPLTGGSLT
-480 GSLAVESY
+480 GNLSTTGIITSTGQLIVRDASY
-488 IKGIGYL
+488 
-495 AVAAPSFPQI
+495 PQI
-505 QFENASSTPYT
+505 LFRHVGDSAYD
-516 SLLFTNILSGNSKSL
+516 SLLFTSTLSGAVKSL

-543 VVYHSLNFQAGV
+543 VVYHSLNFQAGIDYIAPATLSG
-555 NYVAP
+555 YVT
-560 SALSNYVD
+560 
-568 LTSTQI
+568 TSTTQEI
-574 ISGYKVFSGVPMF
+574 PGYKVFTYAPMF
-587 GQKSSTTFN
+587 GQKSSFTYN

-601 SDSNDPSILCFR
+601 NNEDASTVFVFR
-613 LGRGD
+613 LGSGE
-618 GNSIWRL
+618 SIWRL
-625 QQESNTTA
+625 QQESNTVA

-647 NPSEISVTADKF
+647 NASDISITADKF

-684 KRSIKKIDEVV
+684 KRSIKKIDESVI
-695 TEKAIDSIDLNRSF
+695 EKAVDSINLNRSF
-709 IYKKSGVKGYGPIAQ
+709 IYKKSGVKGYGPVAQ

-730 PELVYTNDKGIKGIN
+730 PELVYTNDRGIKGVN

>member
-27 VYIGAEAPSDKSM
+27 VYIGSEAPSDKSM

-154 NLSYTTNSDSSKLSV
+154 NLSYTTNSNSSKLSV

-189 GDTSK
+189 GDTSE

-220 FVADT
+220 FIADT

-251 ILIHNSGDSLDTV
+251 ILIHNSGDSLDTI

-271 GILSTAFNSETPYRG
+271 SILSTAFNSETPYRG
-286 IQFGGDSTSIITF
+286 IQLGGDSTSIIAF
-299 NDNGENRLQH
+299 NDNGESRLQH
-309 VSGTQFGQILSSI
+309 TSGSQFGYILSSI
-322 YFRPGR
+322 YFKPGVN
-328 EYVEPSAVINS
+328 YVEPSSVINS
-339 TLTDYT
+339 ILTDYT
-345 AATSAQD
+345 AETSAKD
-352 ITNTDS
+352 ITSTDS

-369 TKAGLYTKAEIDAL
+369 TKAGLYTKAEIDNL
-383 ISSVLSYAGSVDSFA
+383 ISSVLTYAGSVNSFA
-398 NLPTTGVKVGDV
+398 DLPTTGVKVGDV
-410 YNVRSEFDL
+410 YNIATEFDL
-419 DNNHYPAGTNVAA
+419 GGNHYPAGTNVAA

-448 FELTKASIEAVL
+448 FELTKASVEEVL
-460 TGNITSHTHNY
+460 TGNITSHTHSY
-471 LPLSGGRLT
+471 LPLTGGSLT
-480 GSLAVESY
+480 GNLSTT
-488 IKGIGYL
+488 GIITSTGQL
-495 AVAAPSFPQI
+495 IVRDAAYPQI
-505 QFENASSTPYT
+505 IFRRTGDSAYD
-516 SLLFTNILSGNSKSL
+516 SLLFTNTLSGSVKSL

-543 VVYHSLNFQAGV
+543 IVYHSLNFQAGV

-560 SALSNYVD
+560 SALSNYV
-568 LTSTQI
+568 TVSGPTQTI
-574 ISGYKVFSGVPMF
+574 PGYKIFQSSVMF
-587 GQKSSTTFN
+587 GEKSSPVYN
-596 TTGII
+596 TSGTITAEGN
-601 SDSNDPSILCFR
+601 SSLILFR
-613 LGRGD
+613 LQESD
-618 GNSIWRL
+618 SIWRL

-730 PELVYTNDKGIKGIN
+730 PELVYTNDKGIKGVN

>member
-81 DGNLIL
+81 EGNLIL

-154 NLSYTTNSDSSKLSV
+154 NLSYTTNSNSSKLSV

-205 RETGYTKYKIYDEGT
+205 RETGHTKYKIYDEGT
-220 FVADT
+220 FIADT

-251 ILIHNSGDSLDTV
+251 ILIHNSGDSLDTI

-271 GILSTAFNSETPYRG
+271 SILSTAFNSETPYRG
-286 IQFGGDSTSIITF
+286 IQLGGDSTSIIAF
-299 NDNGENRLQH
+299 NDNGESRLQH
-309 VSGTQFGQILSSI
+309 TSGSQFGYILSSI
-322 YFRPGR
+322 YFKPGVN
-328 EYVEPSAVINS
+328 YVEPSSVINS
-339 TLTDYT
+339 ILTDYT
-345 AATSAQD
+345 AETSAKD
-352 ITNTDS
+352 ITSTDS

-369 TKAGLYTKAEIDAL
+369 TKAGLYTKAEIDNL
-383 ISSVLSYAGSVDSFA
+383 ISSVLTYAGSVNSFA
-398 NLPTTGVKVGDV
+398 DLPTTGVKVGDV
-410 YNVRSEFDL
+410 YNIATEFDL
-419 DNNHYPAGTNVAA
+419 GGNHYPAGTNVAA
-432 AAVSGNTVTW
+432 GAINDGNITW

-448 FELTKASIEAVL
+448 FNLTKESVEAVL
-460 TGNITSHTHNY
+460 TGNITSHTHSY
-471 LPLSGGRLT
+471 LPLTGGSLTGNLSTIGIITSTGRLIVRD
-480 GSLAVESY
+480 ASY
-488 IKGIGYL
+488 
-495 AVAAPSFPQI
+495 PQI
-505 QFENASSTPYT
+505 IFRHTGDSAYD
-516 SLLFTNILSGNSKSL
+516 SLLFTNTLSGSVRSL
-531 LFRPD
+531 LFRPN
-536 STVSQDG
+536 STVVQDG

-555 NYVAP
+555 DYVAP
-560 SALSNYVD
+560 GTLSGYV
-568 LTSTQI
+568 TAAGTTQY
-574 ISGYKVFSGVPMF
+574 ISGYKIVQTSMMF
-587 GQKSSTTFN
+587 GEKSDPVYNTSGSITGNGNST
-596 TTGII
+596 
-601 SDSNDPSILCFR
+601 LLMFR
-613 LGRGD
+613 LAESD
-618 GNSIWRL
+618 SIWRL

-647 NPSEISVTADKF
+647 NASDISITADKF

-684 KRSIKKIDEVV
+684 KRSIKKIDESVI
-695 TEKAIDSIDLNRSF
+695 EKAVDSINLNRSF
-709 IYKKSGVKGYGPIAQ
+709 IYKKSGVKGYGPVAQ

-730 PELVYTNDKGIKGIN
+730 PELVYTNDRGIKGVN

>member
-27 VYIGAEAPSDKSM
+27 VYIGSEAPSDKSM

-139 KDYLPLSGGTLTGDL
+139 KDYLPLEGGTLTGDL
-154 NLSYTTNSDSSKLSV
+154 NLSYTTSSDSSKLSV
-169 FDTNKDSYYNIASY
+169 FDTTKGSYYNIASY

-251 ILIHNSGDSLDTV
+251 ILTHNSGDSLDTV
-264 LAYSDGV
+264 LAYADGV
-271 GILSTAFNSETPYRG
+271 SVLSTTFNPEVPLRG

-448 FELTKASIEAVL
+448 FELTKASVEEVL
-460 TGNITSHTHNY
+460 TGNITSHTHSY
-471 LPLSGGRLT
+471 LPLSGGSLT
-480 GSLAVESY
+480 GNLSTTGLITTTGQLIVRDATY
-488 IKGIGYL
+488 
-495 AVAAPSFPQI
+495 PQI
-505 QFENASSTPYT
+505 IFRRTGDSAYD
-516 SLLFTNILSGNSKSL
+516 SLLFTNTLSGSVKSL

-543 VVYHSLNFQAGV
+543 IVYHSLNFQAGIDYIAPETLSG
-555 NYVAP
+555 YVT
-560 SALSNYVD
+560 
-568 LTSTQI
+568 TSTTQEI
-574 ISGYKVFSGVPMF
+574 PGYKVFTYAPMF
-587 GQKSSTTFN
+587 GQKSSFTYN
-596 TTGII
+596 TTGVINNEDT
-601 SDSNDPSILCFR
+601 STVFVFR
-613 LGRGD
+613 LGAGE
-618 GNSIWRL
+618 GIWGL

-647 NPSEISVTADKF
+647 NASDVSITADKF

-684 KRSIKKIDEVV
+684 KRSIKKIDESVI
-695 TEKAIDSIDLNRSF
+695 EKAVDSINLNRSF
-709 IYKKSGVKGYGPIAQ
+709 IYKKSGVKGYGPVAQ

-730 PELVYTNDKGIKGIN
+730 PELVYTNDRGIKGVN

>member
-101 VKGPPGAEVQLRSN
+101 IKGPPGAEVQLRSN
-115 GSYLQWKYDNES
+115 GSYLQWKYDNEA

-133 ALEEIT
+133 ALEEII

-169 FDTNKDSYYNIASY
+169 FDANKASYYNIASY

-189 GDTSK
+189 GDASK

-220 FVADT
+220 FIADT

-243 TGGLMTGP
+243 TGGLMAGP
-251 ILIHNSGDSLDTV
+251 ILIHNSGDSLDTI

-271 GILSTAFNSETPYRG
+271 SILSTAFNSETSYRG
-286 IQFGGDSTSIITF
+286 IQLGGDSTSIIAF
-299 NDNGENRLQH
+299 NDNGESRLQH
-309 VSGTQFGQILSSI
+309 TSGSQFGYILSSI
-322 YFRPGR
+322 YFKPGID
-328 EYVEPSAVINS
+328 YVEPSSVINS
-339 TLTDYT
+339 ILTDYT
-345 AATSAQD
+345 AETSAKD
-352 ITNTDS
+352 ITSTDS

-369 TKAGLYTKAEIDAL
+369 TKAGLYTKAEIDNL
-383 ISSVLSYAGSVDSFA
+383 ISSVLTYAGSVNSFA
-398 NLPTTGVKVGDV
+398 DLPTTGVKVGDV
-410 YNVRSEFDL
+410 YNIATEFDL
-419 DNNHYPAGTNVAA
+419 GGNHYPAGTNVAA
-432 AAVSGNTVTW
+432 GAINDGNITW

-448 FELTKASIEAVL
+448 FNLTKESVEAVL
-460 TGNITSHTHNY
+460 TGNITSHTHSY
-471 LPLSGGRLT
+471 LPLTGGSLTGNLSTTGIITSTGRLIVRD
-480 GSLAVESY
+480 ASY
-488 IKGIGYL
+488 
-495 AVAAPSFPQI
+495 PQI
-505 QFENASSTPYT
+505 IFRHTGDSAYD
-516 SLLFTNILSGNSKSL
+516 SLLFTNTLSGSVRSL

-536 STVSQDG
+536 STVSQG
-543 VVYHSLNFQAGV
+543 VVYHSLNFQAGIDYIAPATLSG
-555 NYVAP
+555 YVT
-560 SALSNYVD
+560 
-568 LTSTQI
+568 TSTTQEI
-574 ISGYKVFSGVPMF
+574 PGYKVFTYAPMF
-587 GQKSSTTFN
+587 GQKSSFTYN

-601 SDSNDPSILCFR
+601 NNEDASTVFVFR
-613 LGRGD
+613 LGSGE
-618 GNSIWRL
+618 SIWRL
-625 QQESNTTA
+625 QQESNTVA

-647 NPSEISVTADKF
+647 NASDISITADKF

-684 KRSIKKIDEVV
+684 KRSIKKIDESVI
-695 TEKAIDSIDLNRSF
+695 EKAVDSINLNRSF
-709 IYKKSGVKGYGPIAQ
+709 IYKKSGVKGYGPVAQ

-730 PELVYTNDKGIKGIN
+730 PELVYTNDRGIKGVN

>member
-27 VYIGAEAPSDKSM
+27 VYIGSEAPSDKSM

-101 VKGPPGAEVQLRSN
+101 IKGPPGAEVQLRSN
-115 GSYLQWKYDNES
+115 GSYLQWKYDNEA

-133 ALEEIT
+133 ALEEII

-169 FDTNKDSYYNIASY
+169 FDANKASYYNIASY

-220 FVADT
+220 FIADT

-243 TGGLMTGP
+243 TGGLMAGP
-251 ILIHNSGDSLDTV
+251 ILIHNSGDSLDTI

-271 GILSTAFNSETPYRG
+271 SILSTAFNSETSYRG
-286 IQFGGDSTSIITF
+286 IQLGGDSTSIIAF
-299 NDNGENRLQH
+299 NDNGESRLQH
-309 VSGTQFGQILSSI
+309 TSGSQFGYILSSI
-322 YFRPGR
+322 YFKPGID
-328 EYVEPSAVINS
+328 YVEPSSVINS
-339 TLTDYT
+339 ILTDYT
-345 AATSAQD
+345 AETSAKD
-352 ITNTDS
+352 ITSTDS

-369 TKAGLYTKAEIDAL
+369 TKAGLYTKAEIDNL
-383 ISSVLSYAGSVDSFA
+383 ISSVLTYAGSVNSFA
-398 NLPTTGVKVGDV
+398 DLPTTGVKVGDV
-410 YNVRSEFDL
+410 YNIATEFDL
-419 DNNHYPAGTNVAA
+419 GGNHYPAGTNVAA
-432 AAVSGNTVTW
+432 GAINDGNITW

-448 FELTKASIEAVL
+448 FNLTKESVEAVL
-460 TGNITSHTHNY
+460 TGNITSHTHSY
-471 LPLSGGRLT
+471 LPLTGGSLT
-480 GSLAVESY
+480 GNLSTTGIITSTGQLIVRDASY
-488 IKGIGYL
+488 
-495 AVAAPSFPQI
+495 PQI
-505 QFENASSTPYT
+505 IFRHTGDSAYD
-516 SLLFTNILSGNSKSL
+516 SLLFTNTLSGSVRSL

-543 VVYHSLNFQAGV
+543 VVYHSLNFQAGIDYIAPATLSG
-555 NYVAP
+555 YVT
-560 SALSNYVD
+560 
-568 LTSTQI
+568 TSTTQEI
-574 ISGYKVFSGVPMF
+574 PGYKVFTYAPMF
-587 GQKSSTTFN
+587 GQKSSFTYN

-601 SDSNDPSILCFR
+601 NNEDASTVFVFR
-613 LGRGD
+613 LGYGE
-618 GNSIWRL
+618 SIWRL
-625 QQESNTTA
+625 QQESNTVA

-647 NPSEISVTADKF
+647 NASDISITADKF

-684 KRSIKKIDEVV
+684 KRSIKKIDESVI
-695 TEKAIDSIDLNRSF
+695 EKAVDSINLNRSF
-709 IYKKSGVKGYGPIAQ
+709 IYKKSGVKGYGPVAQ

-730 PELVYTNDKGIKGIN
+730 PELVYTNDRGIKGVN

>member
-101 VKGPPGAEVQLRSN
+101 IKGPPGAEVQLRSN
-115 GSYLQWKYDNES
+115 GSYLQWKYDNEA

-133 ALEEIT
+133 ALEEII

-169 FDTNKDSYYNIASY
+169 FDANKASYYNIASY

-220 FVADT
+220 FIADT

-243 TGGLMTGP
+243 TGGLMAGP
-251 ILIHNSGDSLDTV
+251 ILIHNSGDSLDTI

-271 GILSTAFNSETPYRG
+271 SVLSTAFNSETSYRG
-286 IQFGGDSTSIITF
+286 IQLGGDSTSIIAF
-299 NDNGENRLQH
+299 NDNGESRLQH
-309 VSGTQFGQILSSI
+309 TSGSQFGYILSSI
-322 YFRPGR
+322 YFKPGID
-328 EYVEPSAVINS
+328 YVEPSSVINS
-339 TLTDYT
+339 ILTDYT
-345 AATSAQD
+345 AETSAKD
-352 ITNTDS
+352 ITSTDS

-369 TKAGLYTKAEIDAL
+369 TKAGLYTKAEIDNL
-383 ISSVLSYAGSVDSFA
+383 ISSVLTYAGSVNSFA
-398 NLPTTGVKVGDV
+398 DLPTTGVKVGDV
-410 YNVRSEFDL
+410 YNIATEFDL
-419 DNNHYPAGTNVAA
+419 GGNHYPAGTNVAA
-432 AAVSGNTVTW
+432 GAINDGNITW

-448 FELTKASIEAVL
+448 FNLTKESVEAVL
-460 TGNITSHTHNY
+460 TGNITSHTHSY
-471 LPLSGGRLT
+471 LPLTGGSLT
-480 GSLAVESY
+480 GNLSTTGIITSTGQLIVRDASY
-488 IKGIGYL
+488 
-495 AVAAPSFPQI
+495 PQI
-505 QFENASSTPYT
+505 IFRHTGDSAYD
-516 SLLFTNILSGNSKSL
+516 SLLFTNTLSGSVRSL

-543 VVYHSLNFQAGV
+543 VVYHSLNFQAGIDYIAPATLSG
-555 NYVAP
+555 YVT
-560 SALSNYVD
+560 
-568 LTSTQI
+568 TSTTQEI
-574 ISGYKVFSGVPMF
+574 PGYKVFTYAPMF
-587 GQKSSTTFN
+587 GQKSSFTYN

-601 SDSNDPSILCFR
+601 NNEDASTVFVFR
-613 LGRGD
+613 LGSGE
-618 GNSIWRL
+618 SIWRL
-625 QQESNTTA
+625 QQESNTVA

-647 NPSEISVTADKF
+647 NASDISITADKF

-684 KRSIKKIDEVV
+684 KRSIKKIDESVI
-695 TEKAIDSIDLNRSF
+695 EKAVDSINLNRSF
-709 IYKKSGVKGYGPIAQ
+709 IYKKSGVKGYGPVAQ

-730 PELVYTNDKGIKGIN
+730 PELVYTNDREIKGVN